1 MEKQQIV
8 LASRDGGTVSGA
20 APAFF
25 VILKQQQGN
34 GKADQGILVAN
45 RDACALASSVST
57 PVKSKVKTCLP
68 ADCVSGGITVTL
80 DNNSMWNEFYHHNT
94 EMVLSKQGRRMFPS
108 CRYWITGLN
117 ASQRYILVMDM
128 SPVDNHRYKWNGRWW
143 EPSGKAEPH
152 VLGRVF
158 IHPES
163 PSTGQYW
170 MHRPVSFYKLKLT
183 NNTFDQEG
191 HIILHSMHRYL
202 PRLHLV
208 PADKATEVIQLNGPD
223 VHTFTFPQT
232 EFFAV
237 TAYQNIQI
245 TQLKI
250 DYNPFAKGF
259 RDDGLNSRPRRD
271 VKHNSTLKLEGG
283 DVFSA
288 AGIRGCP
295 AEADALDV
303 HQRSVDSSFT
313 GQNSSDTDLDKE
325 SFNAERDFLGF
336 LDTDLPSG
344 DMPKLKQ
351 EVSDSVS
358 TPVKSKVKTC
368 FPADCVSGGITVTL
382 DNNNMWNEFYHRN
395 TEMIL
400 THQGRRMFPYCRY
413 WIKGLDASQ
422 KYILVMD
429 MSPVDNHRYKWN
441 GCSWEPSGK
450 AEPHVSNRVFIH
462 PESPSTGQY
471 WMHQPVSFYKLKLT
485 NDTLDQEGHIILHSM
500 HRYLP
505 RLHVVPADKATE
517 VIQLNG
523 PDVHTFTFPQTEFFT
538 VTAYQNIQITQLKID
553 YNPFAKGFRD
563 DGLNSRPRRDVKHN
577 STLKLE
583 GGDVFSAAGIR
594 GCPAEA
600 DALDVHQRSVDSSF
614 TGQNSSDTD
623 LDKESFNAERDFLGF
638 LDTDLPSGDMPKL
651 KQEVSDSPIA
661 SSYESSSR
669 VASPLDPNGHFN
681 VVIKEEPED
690 GYDYES
696 SICTQGIT
704 VKQEDTDEE
713 TDEYSNTDDDDPILQ
728 KHLVRRSDRDGI
740 GGEFRPRKRLLTS
753 PSGVAKA
760 KMLKLESGKMPVV
773 YLEPCAVTKSTVKI
787 SELPQTMLSSSK
799 KDKSPLSATLDSL
812 PVCFENHKG
821 SGSDTATVTEEF
833 IMKKQTSVSKMSQ
846 KYSSIREAQ
855 WALSKS
861 PNFNLRGSVSSHF
874 SAKEIC
880 GRKRPGILKNPMSL
894 KGSVSHQNTLSS
906 VTSKRGRPRKLKI
919 SKAGRPPKGI
929 GRTVITSKNTS
940 LGPGSILPDVKPDLE
955 DVDGVLFVSF
965 ASKEALDIH
974 TVDRVG
980 GEESQNLQAPLL
992 TTNDP
997 DCQARIQVLEKELM
1011 EELKTLRH
1019 KQVIHP
1025 SLQEVG
1031 LKLNSVDPTMS
1042 IDLKYLGVQLP
1053 LSYSNYSLWSYPGT
1067 NPNSPD
1073 TGFPFVSRTGKT
1085 NDFTKIKGWRG
1096 KLHGA
1101 SRNEGGSSEGSLKNR
1116 SAFCSDKLDE
1126 YLENE
1131 GKLMETSM
1139 GFSSSTPTSP
1149 VVYQLPTKST
1159 SYVRTLDSV
1168 LKKQSTIIPSTS
1180 YTFKPVPLSST
1191 SRKTKTQN
1199 RQTSSRVKSSYRPIL
1214 PSPFSARQK
1223 QNSSASG
1230 EKAAKSASN
1239 SSLAN
1244 QADSFMV
1251 PGLDENVLPKQISL
1265 RQAPQQQQA
1274 GRPPGLSKSQVK
1286 LMDLEEC
1293 GLWDGKPR
1301 TYITEERADISLA
1314 TLLTAQ
1320 ASLKNKPIHKIIRRR
1335 APPCSNDFC
1344 RLGCICASLALEKRQ
1359 PTHCRRPDCMFG
1371 CTCLK
1376 RRVVLVKGGS
1386 KHKKILKKAARGS
1399 LVFYGTQEE
1408 QQEDEDV
1415 EEEGDGEEDEQK
1427 QKDKKKRKRVEYT
1440 ICDSEPEQP
1449 IRNCPL
1455 WVKVEG
1461 EIDPEPIYIP
1471 TPSVT
1476 EPVKYAVLPSPE
1488 VLLSSKHRS
1497 SSGVK
1502 PGRVYTPKP
1511 NPVIREEDKDPVYLY
1526 FESMMTCA
1534 RVRAYERKREEKK
1547 QQKDKSD
1554 SQSSSIK
1561 EHEPELQSPE
1571 KATCETD
1578 KDDDKSGEKS
1588 WWSSHSEG
1596 DSSSTSYVHHTTPG
1610 GPTKLIEVIS
1620 DCNWEEDHNK
1630 ILNILSQHINSN
1642 ATQCLKVGSFI
1653 IELASEHKAQ
1663 DENHPPVYSSRV
1675 KISVPSYQDKD
1686 EKPEIPVLETPD
1698 SGVPSCKNPENVK
1711 FLRADTLDK
1720 LQEKLHGGKGLPF
1733 YAGVYPAGKLI
1744 VYKRKPNMSPSGL
1757 IQVYDKRYP
1766 QAKLLLGQ
1774 MGALHPANRLAAY
1787 ITGRMRPTVLDIS
1800 TLSTVISK
1808 VAPSAKAAASGTP
1821 SVQVPTTSTPKTT
1834 SSTSTTSAP
1843 SVTTLKTHVPA
1854 QRQIAVRPSPGGVFT
1869 QFVMNK
1875 AGALQQKV
1883 PGAIARQPLS
1893 GPLKFSIKPTPIMVV
1908 APVVPSRP
1916 SPAQCT
1922 VSSGVTTTAT
1932 TTSVT
1937 VESTS
1942 VVTSAVTSP
1951 NQTRANEPACSPPAT
1966 PGTTAPGTAAP
1977 GVNTCT
1983 TPSSTTPTT
1992 TVSIT
1997 KATGIVAPIAT
2008 TSFPKTV
2015 VTTLSVTCPVVTTST
2030 STVVVTTTATAT
2042 SVVTTPTSSAGSVP
2056 IILSGVNSSPSLNPK
2071 REDAAPQAVS
2081 KTPQKM
2087 SPGAEKR
2094 VGPRLLL
2101 IPVHQTSPA
2110 LRPLN
2115 NTPLAQR
2122 QRMVLQPLRSPGGV
2136 NLFRHPNGQIIQL
2149 VPLHQVRAAG
2159 AQPSVQPVIFRN
2171 PGSVVGIRL
2180 PAPSKPPESPVSPTS
2195 SVSSTSPAT
2204 NSAVQTAVPKLSPTS
2219 NVTTQASS
2227 LLPSVTSFVSQAGT
2241 LTLRISPPAASSVTN
2256 QTASESKITS
2266 SSGGLPASTAN
2277 LIPLQ
2282 SGSFAL
2288 LQLPGQKTVPNSIL
2302 HHFAS
2307 LQMKKDYRKI
2317 CKKEDVGAAQQKE
2330 SGKAS
2335 RSDDMEV
2342 TESEVTVSDRK
2353 QEENGLS
2360 VNQSNKV
2367 EELASGT
2374 IAPGRNSTTLEMVE
2388 KDSKVLESSC
2398 DDSSS
2403 SQHDVSTDV
2412 ISSDHSYI
2420 SEKPNDEEEKGSSE
2434 EKENSVSSAALVEAV
2449 STNSETVC
2457 GSSDQSVV
2465 ALLDNACPQGLENR
2479 ETAQLKSPGKEQIHA
2494 EREEKP
2500 VKDQEGD
2507 AQTQMKEVNKA
2518 SSGQSRSHQE
2528 QDTQLENRKEQRG
2541 TELSQNKQE
2550 CQHDAVQPDKEKE
2563 YKVSTEAESIREK
2576 KGTKSEIS
2584 FAKEQESASGEKH
2597 TINTEEGKASIGWQE
2612 GSNNKQDD
2620 IFDSQEE
2627 MKTGDE
2633 IVTHVN
2639 SSWSKISS
2647 IVPALESKSEV
2658 DNKADTSEKSDF
2670 LTPEQRAQEPRHHMP
2685 TVDITAD
2692 DMEEEEEEDDD
2703 DEDEEDEKTDDSADE
2718 MLDGASDF
2726 PSEEEVDVE
2735 KVDACEYSEDDEQ
2748 VDIETVEELSE
2759 KINIARLK
2767 ATAANIRPSKQKYH
2781 ARNSSDEKLS
2791 EKPTKKPQFWSR
2803 RLKTEA
2809 EAFAHYRQT
2818 HTANERRRRNEI
2830 RDLFE
2835 KLKRTLGLHNLPK
2848 VSKCYILKQA
2858 YEEIQG
2864 LTDQADKLIG
2874 QKNLLTRR
2882 QDVLIRK
2889 VSTLSGKTEEVVLKK
2904 LEYICAKQKAIE
2916 AQKKKKQTEPE
2927 QSVVTS
2933 TANTQKDGSSARS
2946 REVPAPPRELVQMPM
2961 TNRRGKPL
2969 ILARKGGRATED
2981 TSSSLTLT
2989 AASLVMTP
2997 QGQVLTLK
3005 SPLVP
3010 GPVATVPSTLLQAEL
3025 KPRPVNTTV
3034 TAQPGV
3040 ASVMIQL
3047 PGSTVPV
3054 QVQGIL
3060 TNSTIPITLSTVAGN
3075 PGPSTVISAL
3085 QPCSESEDSFMM
3097 PKIVNV
3103 TSLATEGS
3111 MDSNPKR
3118 NKNSN
3123 KTTAAGTQASEKSL
3137 VVAPLESRKS
3147 DSILSE
3153 EKAKPCPG
3161 DSRGDGRNTT
3171 GPTKVFFENKDGFP
3185 QPRNISCTKEPPESL
3200 SKKLCI
3206 GEFVGS
3212 QARRK
3217 DGDPG
3222 GERLKSKELPFRK
3235 LQIKDSRIEMELR
3248 KVASAMEE
3256 ADLDASELLS
3266 SIEES
3271 DDTDETLT
3279 SLLNEIAFLN
3289 QQLNDDAS
3297 PMSELPSAL
3306 NSDFSQEDADARRG
3320 TASDLSSADGS
3331 SFQFGHLGSSFKI
3344 PLKYLS
3350 EVTEGSGSISPLL
3363 LHLEDDDLP
3372 DGDKNSAEPSS
3383 EADVLKIVI
3392 GAETKDPL
3400 PNLPVT
3406 SGGNGKTVTT
3416 SAETTNVSPP
3426 VLQMKTNPEASN
3438 ADTLWRPMPKLAP
3451 LGLKVASLPADS
3463 EGQGNKVMPL
3473 LAPIVA
3479 KLAPSG
3485 VKTSSPATGQEGQ
3498 DNKVMPM
3505 LAPIVTKLST
3515 TGTLPSNAAGK

>member
-8 LASRDGGTVSGA
+8 LGSRDGGTVSGA

-57 PVKSKVKTCLP
+57 PIKSKVKTCLP

-80 DNNSMWNEFYHHNT
+80 DNNSMWNEFYHRNT
-94 EMVLSKQGRRMFPS
+94 EMILTKQGRRMFPY
-108 CRYWITGLN
+108 CRYWITGLDV
-117 ASQRYILVMDM
+117 SQKYILVMDI

-170 MHRPVSFYKLKLT
+170 MHQPVSFYKLKLT
-183 NNTFDQEG
+183 NNTLDQEG

-259 RDDGLNSRPRRD
+259 RDDGLNSRPQRD
-271 VKHNSTLKLEGG
+271 VKQNSNLEFEGG
-283 DVFSA
+283 DVFTA
-288 AGIRGCP
+288 ASIRGRP
-295 AEADALDV
+295 AEVDALDL
-303 HQRSVDSSFT
+303 HQRSLDSSFI
-313 GQNSSDTDLDKE
+313 GQNPSDLDLEKV

-336 LDTDLPSG
+336 LDTDLSSG

-351 EVSDSVS
+351 EVS
-358 TPVKSKVKTC
+358 
-368 FPADCVSGGITVTL
+368 
-382 DNNNMWNEFYHRN
+382 E
-395 TEMIL
+395 
-400 THQGRRMFPYCRY
+400 
-413 WIKGLDASQ
+413 
-422 KYILVMD
+422 
-429 MSPVDNHRYKWN
+429 
-441 GCSWEPSGK
+441 
-450 AEPHVSNRVFIH
+450 
-462 PESPSTGQY
+462 
-471 WMHQPVSFYKLKLT
+471 
-485 NDTLDQEGHIILHSM
+485 
-500 HRYLP
+500 
-505 RLHVVPADKATE
+505 
-517 VIQLNG
+517 
-523 PDVHTFTFPQTEFFT
+523 
-538 VTAYQNIQITQLKID
+538 
-553 YNPFAKGFRD
+553 
-563 DGLNSRPRRDVKHN
+563 
-577 STLKLE
+577 
-583 GGDVFSAAGIR
+583 
-594 GCPAEA
+594 
-600 DALDVHQRSVDSSF
+600 
-614 TGQNSSDTD
+614 
-623 LDKESFNAERDFLGF
+623 
-638 LDTDLPSGDMPKL
+638 
-651 KQEVSDSPIA
+651 SPIA

-681 VVIKEEPED
+681 VVIKEEPVD
-690 GYDYES
+690 DYDYES
-696 SICTQGIT
+696 SICTQGVS

-728 KHLVRRSDRDGI
+728 KHLMRRSETDGI
-740 GGEFRPRKRLLTS
+740 DGEFRSRKRVLTS

-760 KMLKLESGKMPVV
+760 KMLKLDSGKMPVV

-787 SELPQTMLSSSK
+787 SELPQTMLSSCK
-799 KDKSPLSATLDSL
+799 KDKSPLSTILDSL

-821 SGSDTATVTEEF
+821 SCSGTATVAEELV
-833 IMKKQTSVSKMSQ
+833 MKKQSPGSKMSQ

-861 PNFNLRGSVSSHF
+861 PNFNLRGSVSCHF
-874 SAKEIC
+874 SAREIC

-894 KGSVSHQNTLSS
+894 KGSGSNQNTLSS
-906 VTSKRGRPRKLKI
+906 VTTKRGRPRKLKI

-929 GRTVITSKNTS
+929 GKTVITSKNTS

-974 TVDRVG
+974 TVDRAG
-980 GEESQNLQAPLL
+980 GEESQNLQTPLL

-1191 SRKTKTQN
+1191 SRKTRNQN
-1199 RQTSSRVKSSYRPIL
+1199 RQTSTNSRVKSSYKPIL
-1214 PSPFSARQK
+1214 PSPFSGKQK

-1230 EKAAKSASN
+1230 EKASKSVSN
-1239 SSLAN
+1239 SSVTN

-1251 PGLDENVLPKQISL
+1251 PALDENILPKQINL
-1265 RQAPQQQQA
+1265 RQAPQQHQA
-1274 GRPPGLSKSQVK
+1274 ARPPGLSKSQVK
-1286 LMDLEEC
+1286 LMDLEDC
-1293 GLWDGKPR
+1293 ALWDGKPR

-1335 APPCSNDFC
+1335 APPCNNDFC

-1376 RRVVLVKGGS
+1376 RRVLLVKGGS
-1386 KHKKILKKAARGS
+1386 KHKKIMKKAVRGN

-1408 QQEDEDV
+1408 QQEDEDM
-1415 EEEGDGEEDEQK
+1415 EEEGDGEEDELK

-1471 TPSVT
+1471 TPSVI
-1476 EPVKYAVLPSPE
+1476 EPVKSTVQPNHE
-1488 VLLSSKHRS
+1488 VVLSSKHRS
-1497 SSGVK
+1497 SSGMK
-1502 PGRVYTPKP
+1502 QGRVYTPKP

-1534 RVRAYERKREEKK
+1534 RVRVYERRKEEKK

-1571 KATCETD
+1571 KATCEIDRDTE
-1578 KDDDKSGEKS
+1578 KSG
-1588 WWSSHSEG
+1588 
-1596 DSSSTSYVHHTTPG
+1596 
-1610 GPTKLIEVIS
+1610 
-1620 DCNWEEDHNK
+1620 
-1630 ILNILSQHINSN
+1630 
-1642 ATQCLKVGSFI
+1642 
-1653 IELASEHKAQ
+1653 
-1663 DENHPPVYSSRV
+1663 
-1675 KISVPSYQDKD
+1675 
-1686 EKPEIPVLETPD
+1686 
-1698 SGVPSCKNPENVK
+1698 
-1711 FLRADTLDK
+1711 
-1720 LQEKLHGGKGLPF
+1720 
-1733 YAGVYPAGKLI
+1733 
-1744 VYKRKPNMSPSGL
+1744 
-1757 IQVYDKRYP
+1757 
-1766 QAKLLLGQ
+1766 
-1774 MGALHPANRLAAY
+1774 AA
-1787 ITGRMRPTVLDIS
+1787 
-1800 TLSTVISK
+1800 
-1808 VAPSAKAAASGTP
+1808 
-1821 SVQVPTTSTPKTT
+1821 
-1834 SSTSTTSAP
+1834 
-1843 SVTTLKTHVPA
+1843 
-1854 QRQIAVRPSPGGVFT
+1854 RPSPGGVFT

-1875 AGALQQKV
+1875 AGALQQKI
-1883 PGAIARQPLS
+1883 PGASTRQPLS
-1893 GPLKFSIKPTPIMVV
+1893 GPQKFSIKPTPVMVV

-1922 VSSGVTTTAT
+1922 VSPAVTTAT
-1932 TTSVT
+1932 TTSAVT

-1942 VVTSAVTSP
+1942 VTASTVTTP
-1951 NQTRANEPACSPPAT
+1951 TQTRATEPACSPPAIT
-1966 PGTTAPGTAAP
+1966 VTAAP
-1977 GVNTCT
+1977 ATPGINTCT
-1983 TPSSTTPTT
+1983 TPSSTTPIA
-1992 TVSIT
+1992 TVNIT
-1997 KATGIVAPIAT
+1997 KATGIVAPVAT

-2015 VTTLSVTCPVVTTST
+2015 VTPPTVTCPLVTTST
-2030 STVVVTTTATAT
+2030 STVVLTTTATAT

-2056 IILSGVNSSPSLNPK
+2056 VILSGVNSSPSLNPK
-2071 REDAAPQAVS
+2071 RDATPQAIS

-2087 SPGAEKR
+2087 SPGTDKH

-2101 IPVHQTSPA
+2101 IPVHQTSPTV
-2110 LRPLN
+2110 RPLN
-2115 NTPLAQR
+2115 NTQLAQR
-2122 QRMVLQPLRSPGGV
+2122 QRMILQPLRSPGGV

-2149 VPLHQVRAAG
+2149 VPLHQFRAAG
-2159 AQPSVQPVIFRN
+2159 AQPSVQPVMLHN

-2195 SVSSTSPAT
+2195 VCSTSPAT
-2204 NSAVQTAVPKLSPTS
+2204 NSGVQTAVPKLSPTS
-2219 NVTTQASS
+2219 NLATQASS

-2256 QTASESKITS
+2256 QTASESKITC
-2266 SSGGLPASTAN
+2266 SSGGLPATTAN

-2317 CKKEDVGAAQQKE
+2317 CKKEDSGAAQQKE
-2330 SGKAS
+2330 NGSAS
-2335 RSDDMEV
+2335 RSDDIEV
-2342 TESEVTVSDRK
+2342 IESEVTVSDGK
-2353 QEENGLS
+2353 QEENELS
-2360 VNQSNKV
+2360 LNQSNDV
-2367 EELASGT
+2367 EESASGT
-2374 IAPGRNSTTLEMVE
+2374 VAPDRNSATLEMVE

-2398 DDSSS
+2398 DDSCS
-2403 SQHDVSTDV
+2403 SQHDVSADV

-2420 SEKPNDEEEKGSSE
+2420 SEKPNDEEEKGASE
-2434 EKENSVSSAALVEAV
+2434 AKEDSVSSEAVAEAV

-2457 GSSDQSVV
+2457 RSSDQS
-2465 ALLDNACPQGLENR
+2465 AIAPLGNTCLENQ
-2479 ETAQLKSPGKEQIHA
+2479 EIAQLKNHGKEQIRA
-2494 EREEKP
+2494 EKKEKP
-2500 VKDQEGD
+2500 VKEQEGD
-2507 AQTQMKEVNKA
+2507 ARTQMEEDNKA
-2518 SSGQSRSHQE
+2518 SSGRSQSQQE
-2528 QDTQLENRKEQRG
+2528 QDRQLENKKEQRG

-2550 CQHDAVQPDKEKE
+2550 CQGDAVQPDTERKG
-2563 YKVSTEAESIREK
+2563 STEAEGKREK
-2576 KGTKSEIS
+2576 KENKSEIS
-2584 FAKEQESASGEKH
+2584 SVKEQGNTSGEEH
-2597 TINTEEGKASIGWQE
+2597 TVNTKEGKGNTARQE
-2612 GSNNKQDD
+2612 GSNNKEQDA
-2620 IFDSQEE
+2620 FDCQEE
-2627 MKTGDE
+2627 MKRGHD

-2647 IVPALESKSEV
+2647 IVPTLENKSEAN
-2658 DNKADTSEKSDF
+2658 NKAASSEKSDF
-2670 LTPEQRAQEPRHHMP
+2670 LTPEQKSQEAGHHKKGYMP
-2685 TVDITAD
+2685 TIDITSD
-2692 DMEEEEEEDDD
+2692 DMEEEEEEDDE
-2703 DEDEEDEKTDDSADE
+2703 EDEEDEKTDDSADE

-2791 EKPTKKPQFWSR
+2791 EKPTKRKHRFWNR
-2803 RLKTEA
+2803 KLKTEA

-2818 HTANERRRRNEI
+2818 HTANERRRRNEM

-2835 KLKRTLGLHNLPK
+2835 KLKRALGLHNLPK

-2874 QKNLLTRR
+2874 QKNLLTRK
-2882 QDVLIRK
+2882 QDGLIRK

-2904 LEYICAKQKAIE
+2904 LEYIYAKQKAVE
-2916 AQKKKKQTEPE
+2916 AQKKKKQAEPE
-2927 QSVVTS
+2927 ETVVTS
-2933 TANTQKDGSSARS
+2933 TASTQQEGSSAPS
-2946 REVPAPPRELVQMPM
+2946 RELAQMAM

-2969 ILARKGGRATED
+2969 ILARKGVRATED

-3005 SPLVP
+3005 SPLVR
-3010 GPVATVPSTLLQAEL
+3010 GQVAAVPSTLLQAEL
-3025 KPRPVNTTV
+3025 KPQAVNTAM
-3034 TAQPGV
+3034 TAQPGI

-3054 QVQGIL
+3054 QVKGIL

-3075 PGPSTVISAL
+3075 PVPSTVVSATE
-3085 QPCSESEDSFMM
+3085 PHSESEDSFMM

-3103 TSLATEGS
+3103 TSLAAEGS
-3111 MDSNPKR
+3111 MSLNLNR
-3118 NKNSN
+3118 SKNSSI
-3123 KTTAAGTQASEKSL
+3123 TTAASTQASEKSL

-3161 DSRGDGRNTT
+3161 DSGGDGRNTT
-3171 GPTKVFFENKDGFP
+3171 GPKKVFFENKDGFP
-3185 QPRNISCTKEPPESL
+3185 QLQNVSCTKEPPESF

-3206 GEFVGS
+3206 GEFAGS

-3222 GERLKSKELPFRK
+3222 GERLRSKEFPFRK

-3256 ADLDASELLS
+3256 AELDASELLS

-3297 PMSELPSAL
+3297 AMSELPSAL
-3306 NSDFSQEDADARRG
+3306 NSDFSREDAKAHRG
-3320 TASDLSSADGS
+3320 TASDLTAADGS
-3331 SFQFGHLGSSFKI
+3331 SFQFGHLGGGFKD
-3344 PLKYLS
+3344 LS
-3350 EVTEGSGSISPLL
+3350 EVPEGGGSMSPLL
-3363 LHLEDDDLP
+3363 LHLEDDDLT
-3372 DGDKNSAEPSS
+3372 DGDKNSGEPSS

-3392 GAETKDPL
+3392 GAEMKDPL
-3400 PNLPVT
+3400 PNLSVT

-3416 SAETTNVSPP
+3416 LAETTNVTPP

-3451 LGLKVASLPADS
+3451 LGLKVASLPVDS
-3463 EGQGNKVMPL
+3463 EGQSNKVMPL
-3473 LAPIVA
+3473 LAPVVA

-3485 VKTSSPATGQEGQ
+3485 VKTSLPVTVQEGQ
-3498 DNKVMPM
+3498 DNKVMPT
-3505 LAPIVTKLST
+3505 LAPVVTKLNT
-3515 TGTLPSNAAGK
+3515 TGTLPSNSAGK

>member
-8 LASRDGGTVSGA
+8 LGNRDGGTVSGA

-68 ADCVSGGITVTL
+68 ADCISGGITVTL
-80 DNNSMWNEFYHHNT
+80 DNNSMWNEFYHRNT
-94 EMVLSKQGRRMFPS
+94 EMVLTKQGRRMFPY
-108 CRYWITGLN
+108 CRYWITGLD
-117 ASQRYILVMDM
+117 ASQKYILVMDI

-170 MHRPVSFYKLKLT
+170 MHQPVSFYKLKLT
-183 NNTFDQEG
+183 NNTLDQEG

-259 RDDGLNSRPRRD
+259 RDDGLNSRPQRD
-271 VKHNSTLKLEGG
+271 VKQKSNLELEGG
-283 DVFSA
+283 SVSSSPSH
-288 AGIRGCP
+288 RGRP
-295 AEADALDV
+295 AEVDALNL
-303 HQRSVDSSFT
+303 HPRSLDSSFIV
-313 GQNSSDTDLDKE
+313 QNPSDIDLEKE

-336 LDTDLPSG
+336 LDTDLSSG
-344 DMPKLKQ
+344 DLPKLKQ
-351 EVSDSVS
+351 EVS
-358 TPVKSKVKTC
+358 
-368 FPADCVSGGITVTL
+368 
-382 DNNNMWNEFYHRN
+382 E
-395 TEMIL
+395 
-400 THQGRRMFPYCRY
+400 
-413 WIKGLDASQ
+413 
-422 KYILVMD
+422 
-429 MSPVDNHRYKWN
+429 
-441 GCSWEPSGK
+441 
-450 AEPHVSNRVFIH
+450 
-462 PESPSTGQY
+462 
-471 WMHQPVSFYKLKLT
+471 
-485 NDTLDQEGHIILHSM
+485 
-500 HRYLP
+500 
-505 RLHVVPADKATE
+505 
-517 VIQLNG
+517 
-523 PDVHTFTFPQTEFFT
+523 
-538 VTAYQNIQITQLKID
+538 
-553 YNPFAKGFRD
+553 
-563 DGLNSRPRRDVKHN
+563 
-577 STLKLE
+577 
-583 GGDVFSAAGIR
+583 
-594 GCPAEA
+594 
-600 DALDVHQRSVDSSF
+600 
-614 TGQNSSDTD
+614 
-623 LDKESFNAERDFLGF
+623 
-638 LDTDLPSGDMPKL
+638 
-651 KQEVSDSPIA
+651 SPIA

-669 VASPLDPNGHFN
+669 VASPLDPSGHFN
-681 VVIKEEPED
+681 VVIKEEPVD
-690 GYDYES
+690 DYDYES
-696 SICTQGIT
+696 SICTQGIS

-713 TDEYSNTDDDDPILQ
+713 TDEYSNTDEDDPIVE
-728 KHLVRRSDRDGI
+728 KHLRKHGDMDRKD
-740 GGEFRPRKRLLTS
+740 GEFRPRKRVLTS
-753 PSGVAKA
+753 PSGVARA
-760 KMLKLESGKMPVV
+760 KMLKLDSGKMPVV

-787 SELPQTMLSSSK
+787 SELPQTMLTACK
-799 KDKSPLSATLDSL
+799 KEKSPLSAILDSL

-821 SGSDTATVTEEF
+821 SCLSTAIVTEELA
-833 IMKKQTSVSKMSQ
+833 MRKQSPGSKVSQ
-846 KYSSIREAQ
+846 KYCSIREAQ
-855 WALSKS
+855 WALSES
-861 PNFNLRGSVSSHF
+861 PNFSLRGSVSCHF
-874 SAKEIC
+874 SAKEVC
-880 GRKRPGILKNPMSL
+880 GRRKSGLLKNPLSQ
-894 KGSVSHQNTLSS
+894 KGPGTSQNAISS
-906 VTSKRGRPRKLKI
+906 GPNKRGRPRKLKI
-919 SKAGRPPKGI
+919 SKAGRPPKSI
-929 GRTVITSKNTS
+929 GKAVITSKNTS

-992 TTNDP
+992 ATNDP

-1053 LSYSNYSLWSYPGT
+1053 LSYSNYSLWNYLGT

-1139 GFSSSTPTSP
+1139 GFSPSTPTSP

-1180 YTFKPVPLSST
+1180 YTFKPVSVSST

-1199 RQTSSRVKSSYRPIL
+1199 RQTSSNRVKSSYKPIL
-1214 PSPFSARQK
+1214 PSPFSVKQK
-1223 QNSSASG
+1223 HSFSASG
-1230 EKAAKSASN
+1230 EKAAKSLSS
-1239 SSLAN
+1239 SSLTN
-1244 QADSFMV
+1244 QGDNFMV
-1251 PGLDENVLPKQISL
+1251 PALDENILPKQISL
-1265 RQAPQQQQA
+1265 RHAPQQQQA
-1274 GRPPGLSKSQVK
+1274 ARPPGLSKSQVK
-1286 LMDLEEC
+1286 LMDLEDC
-1293 GLWDGKPR
+1293 ALWDGKPR

-1335 APPCSNDFC
+1335 APPCNNDFC

-1376 RRVVLVKGGS
+1376 RKVLLVKGGS
-1386 KHKKILKKAARGS
+1386 KHKKILKKAVRGN

-1415 EEEGDGEEDEQK
+1415 EEEGNGEEDEQK
-1427 QKDKKKRKRVEYT
+1427 QKDKRKRKRVEYT

-1471 TPSVT
+1471 TPSVI
-1476 EPVKYAVLPSPE
+1476 EPVKPVVLPSPE
-1488 VLLSSKHRS
+1488 VSLSSKHRS
-1497 SSGVK
+1497 SSGMK

-1534 RVRAYERKREEKK
+1534 RVRAYEHRREEKK
-1547 QQKDKSD
+1547 QQKDQCNLKSC
-1554 SQSSSIK
+1554 SIK
-1561 EHEPELQSPE
+1561 EQESDLQPPE
-1571 KATCETD
+1571 KATCEMD
-1578 KDDDKSGEKS
+1578 KDTDKSGEKS
-1588 WWSSHSEG
+1588 WWSSRSEG

-1610 GPTKLIEVIS
+1610 GPTKLIEIIS
-1620 DCNWEEDHNK
+1620 DCNWEEDRNK
-1630 ILNILSQHINSN
+1630 ILTILSQHINSN
-1642 ATQCLKVGSFI
+1642 MPQSLKVGSFI
-1653 IELASEHKAQ
+1653 IELASEHKAW
-1663 DENHPPVYSSRV
+1663 DEKNPPVYSSRV
-1675 KISVPSYQDKD
+1675 KISVPSCQDKD

-1698 SGVPSCKNPENVK
+1698 SGVPSRKTPENLK

-1720 LQEKLHGGKGLPF
+1720 LREKLHGGKGLPF
-1733 YAGVYPAGKLI
+1733 YTGLCPAGKL
-1744 VYKRKPNMSPSGL
+1744 VAYKRKANMSPSGL
-1757 IQVYDKRYP
+1757 IQVNGKSYP

-1787 ITGRMRPTVLDIS
+1787 ITGRLRPTVLDIS

-1808 VAPSAKAAASGTP
+1808 VASNAKAAASGTP

-1834 SSTSTTSAP
+1834 SSTSTTSTP
-1843 SVTTLKTHVPA
+1843 TVTTLKAHVPA
-1854 QRQIAVRPSPGGVFT
+1854 QRQIAARPSPGGVFT

-1875 AGALQQKV
+1875 AGALQQKI
-1883 PGAIARQPLS
+1883 PGVSTPQPLS
-1893 GPLKFSIKPTPIMVV
+1893 GPQKFSIRPTPIMVV
-1908 APVVPSRP
+1908 TPVVPSRP
-1916 SPAQCT
+1916 SSVHCT
-1922 VSSGVTTTAT
+1922 VSPGVTTAT
-1932 TTSVT
+1932 TTSPVT
-1937 VESTS
+1937 VESTGVAVS
-1942 VVTSAVTSP
+1942 TVTTAS
-1951 NQTRANEPACSPPAT
+1951 QTKASEPACSPPGITVTGAPAT
-1966 PGTTAPGTAAP
+1966 PGI
-1977 GVNTCT
+1977 NTCT
-1983 TPSSTTPTT
+1983 APSPTTPTA
-1992 TVSIT
+1992 TVNIT
-1997 KATGIVAPIAT
+1997 KATGIATPVATI
-2008 TSFPKTV
+2008 SFPKTV
-2015 VTTLSVTCPVVTTST
+2015 VTTSTVTRPVPTTST
-2030 STVVVTTTATAT
+2030 STVVLTTTATAT
-2042 SVVTTPTSSAGSVP
+2042 SVVTTPTSSVGSVP
-2056 IILSGVNSSPSLNPK
+2056 IILSGVNSSPTLNPK
-2071 REDAAPQAVS
+2071 PEDAVPQATS

-2094 VGPRLLL
+2094 IGPRLLL

-2115 NTPLAQR
+2115 NMQLPQR

-2149 VPLHQVRAAG
+2149 VPLHQFRATG
-2159 AQPSVQPVIFRN
+2159 AQPNVQPVMFRN

-2180 PAPSKPPESPVSPTS
+2180 PAPSKPPESPLSPTS
-2195 SVSSTSPAT
+2195 SVSSTSAT
-2204 NSAVQTAVPKLSPTS
+2204 NSATQTAGPKLSS
-2219 NVTTQASS
+2219 AANLATQASS
-2227 LLPSVTSFVSQAGT
+2227 VLPSVPSFVSQAGT
-2241 LTLRISPPAASSVTN
+2241 LTLRISPPAASSMAN
-2256 QTASESKITS
+2256 QTGSESKITC
-2266 SSGGLPASTAN
+2266 SSGGQPTTTAS

-2307 LQMKKDYRKI
+2307 LQMKKDSKNVFQ
-2317 CKKEDVGAAQQKE
+2317 KDDSGATQQKE
-2330 SGKAS
+2330 NGKAS
-2335 RSDDMEV
+2335 RSEEV
-2342 TESEVTVSDRK
+2342 EVVESEVTVSDSK
-2353 QEENGLS
+2353 PEENEES
-2360 VNQSNKV
+2360 ANQSHNV
-2367 EELASGT
+2367 EESASGT
-2374 IAPGRNSTTLEMVE
+2374 ITPDRNSTSLETAE
-2388 KDSKVLESSC
+2388 KDSRVLEGYSDDVSSL
-2398 DDSSS
+2398 
-2403 SQHDVSTDV
+2403 QHDVSADV
-2412 ISSDHSYI
+2412 VSSDHSYI
-2420 SEKPNDEEEKGSSE
+2420 SEKPNDEQNSVVTE
-2434 EKENSVSSAALVEAV
+2434 EKEDSVHSEAVVEAL
-2449 STNSETVC
+2449 SASSETIC
-2457 GSSDQSVV
+2457 GSSDQPLAAPVDSEH
-2465 ALLDNACPQGLENR
+2465 PQSLENQ
-2479 ETAQLKSPGKEQIHA
+2479 ETAQLKTRGKEQIRAEHTEKRGK
-2494 EREEKP
+2494 ERERNVQAPIK
-2500 VKDQEGD
+2500 EGHK
-2507 AQTQMKEVNKA
+2507 ANSVQTQ
-2518 SSGQSRSHQE
+2518 GQRE
-2528 QDTQLENRKEQRG
+2528 QDAHLENKEKDQRG
-2541 TELSQNKQE
+2541 TGLPQNKREHQDGVSMHLE
-2550 CQHDAVQPDKEKE
+2550 LERKE
-2563 YKVSTEAESIREK
+2563 YKDSTEAESIGEK
-2576 KGTKSEIS
+2576 KGRKSDIS
-2584 FAKEQESASGEKH
+2584 SAKEQDNALGEKQTEH
-2597 TINTEEGKASIGWQE
+2597 TEEGKTNVATQETSNASSQE
-2612 GSNNKQDD
+2612 QGAVDC
-2620 IFDSQEE
+2620 QEE
-2627 MKTGDE
+2627 MKAVKDVV
-2633 IVTHVN
+2633 IHAN

-2647 IVPALESKSEV
+2647 IAPALENKS
-2658 DNKADTSEKSDF
+2658 DTGNKADASDKGDF
-2670 LTPEQRAQEPRHHMP
+2670 LMPEQRAQEPKHHKKGYMP
-2685 TVDITAD
+2685 TIDITVD

-2703 DEDEEDEKTDDSADE
+2703 DDEEDEKTDDSADE

-2791 EKPTKKPQFWSR
+2791 EKPTKQKPQFWNR
-2803 RLKTEA
+2803 KQKTEA

-2818 HTANERRRRNEI
+2818 HTANERRRRNEM

-2835 KLKRTLGLHNLPK
+2835 KLKRALGLHNLPK

-2874 QKNLLTRR
+2874 QKNLLTRK

-2904 LEYICAKQKAIE
+2904 LEYIYAKQKAVE
-2916 AQKKKKQTEPE
+2916 AQKKKKQAEPE
-2927 QSVVTS
+2927 ESVVTS
-2933 TANTQKDGSSARS
+2933 TASMQQEGSSA
-2946 REVPAPPRELVQMPM
+2946 PCRELGQMAVM
-2961 TNRRGKPL
+2961 NRRGKPL
-2969 ILARKGGRATED
+2969 ILARKGGHATED

-3010 GPVATVPSTLLQAEL
+3010 GQVAAVPSTLLQAEL
-3025 KPRPVNTTV
+3025 KPRAATT
-3034 TAQPGV
+3034 TMTTQPE
-3040 ASVMIQL
+3040 I
-3047 PGSTVPV
+3047 
-3054 QVQGIL
+3054 
-3060 TNSTIPITLSTVAGN
+3060 
-3075 PGPSTVISAL
+3075 
-3085 QPCSESEDSFMM
+3085 EDSFMM

-3103 TSLATEGS
+3103 TSLAAEGS
-3111 MDSNPKR
+3111 MSLNLNRNRGSNVMA
-3118 NKNSN
+3118 
-3123 KTTAAGTQASEKSL
+3123 TAGTQVSEKSL
-3137 VVAPLESRKS
+3137 AVAPPESRKS

-3153 EKAKPCPG
+3153 EKAKPCPANSG
-3161 DSRGDGRNTT
+3161 GDGRSTT

-3185 QPRNISCTKEPPESL
+3185 QLRNVSCTKEPPDSF

-3217 DGDPG
+3217 DSDPG
-3222 GERLKSKELPFRK
+3222 GERLKTKELPFRK

-3256 ADLDASELLS
+3256 AELDAGELLS

-3297 PMSELPSAL
+3297 GMSELPSTL
-3306 NSDFSQEDADARRG
+3306 NSDFSHGDSEARRG
-3320 TASDLSSADGS
+3320 TASDLTAADGS
-3331 SFQFGHLGSSFKI
+3331 SFQFGHLGGSFKD
-3344 PLKYLS
+3344 LS
-3350 EVTEGSGSISPLL
+3350 EVPEGGGSISPLL
-3363 LHLEDDDLP
+3363 LHLEDDDLT
-3372 DGDKNSAEPSS
+3372 DGEKNSGEPSS

-3392 GAETKDPL
+3392 GAEMKDPL
-3400 PNLPVT
+3400 PNLSVT
-3406 SGGNGKTVTT
+3406 SGGSGKTVT
-3416 SAETTNVSPP
+3416 SLVETTSVTPP

-3451 LGLKVASLPADS
+3451 LGLKVASLPVDS
-3463 EGQGNKVMPL
+3463 EGQSTKVMPL
-3473 LAPIVA
+3473 LAPVVA
-3479 KLAPSG
+3479 KLAPTG
-3485 VKTSSPATGQEGQ
+3485 VKTSLSATAQEGQ
-3498 DNKVMPM
+3498 DNKVMPT
-3505 LAPIVTKLST
+3505 LAPVVTKLNN
-3515 TGTLPSNAAGK
+3515 TGTLPSNSAGK

>member
-1 MEKQQIV
+1 MEKQQLV
-8 LASRDGGTVSGA
+8 LGSQDSGTVSGA

-57 PVKSKVKTCLP
+57 PVKPKVKTCLP

-80 DNNSMWNEFYHHNT
+80 DNNSMWNEFYHCNT
-94 EMVLSKQGRRMFPS
+94 EMILTKQGRRMFPY
-108 CRYWITGLN
+108 CRYWITGLDI
-117 ASQRYILVMDM
+117 SQKYILVMDI

-170 MHRPVSFYKLKLT
+170 MHQPVSFYKLKLT
-183 NNTFDQEG
+183 NNTLDQEG

-259 RDDGLNSRPRRD
+259 RDDGLNSRPQRD
-271 VKHNSTLKLEGG
+271 MKSNSSLDLEGG
-283 DVFSA
+283 DAFSA
-288 AGIRGCP
+288 AGIRGRHS
-295 AEADALDV
+295 EVDALDL
-303 HQRSVDSSFT
+303 HQRNLDPSFT
-313 GQNSSDTDLDKE
+313 GQNSSDTDMDKDT
-325 SFNAERDFLGF
+325 FHAERDFLGF
-336 LDTDLPSG
+336 LDTDLSSG

-351 EVSDSVS
+351 EVS
-358 TPVKSKVKTC
+358 
-368 FPADCVSGGITVTL
+368 
-382 DNNNMWNEFYHRN
+382 E
-395 TEMIL
+395 
-400 THQGRRMFPYCRY
+400 
-413 WIKGLDASQ
+413 
-422 KYILVMD
+422 
-429 MSPVDNHRYKWN
+429 SPV
-441 GCSWEPSGK
+441 
-450 AEPHVSNRVFIH
+450 
-462 PESPSTGQY
+462 
-471 WMHQPVSFYKLKLT
+471 
-485 NDTLDQEGHIILHSM
+485 
-500 HRYLP
+500 
-505 RLHVVPADKATE
+505 
-517 VIQLNG
+517 
-523 PDVHTFTFPQTEFFT
+523 
-538 VTAYQNIQITQLKID
+538 
-553 YNPFAKGFRD
+553 
-563 DGLNSRPRRDVKHN
+563 
-577 STLKLE
+577 
-583 GGDVFSAAGIR
+583 
-594 GCPAEA
+594 
-600 DALDVHQRSVDSSF
+600 
-614 TGQNSSDTD
+614 
-623 LDKESFNAERDFLGF
+623 
-638 LDTDLPSGDMPKL
+638 
-651 KQEVSDSPIA
+651 A
-661 SSYESSSR
+661 SSYKSSSR
-669 VASPLDPNGHFN
+669 VASPLDPNGLFS
-681 VVIKEEPED
+681 VVIKEEPID
-690 GYDYES
+690 DYDYKS
-696 SICTQGIT
+696 DICTQGVS

-728 KHLVRRSDRDGI
+728 KHLMRRGETDGSD
-740 GGEFRPRKRLLTS
+740 GEFRSRKRVLNS

-760 KMLKLESGKMPVV
+760 KMLKLDSGKMPVV

-787 SELPQTMLSSSK
+787 SELPQTMLSSCK
-799 KDKSPLSATLDSL
+799 KDKSPFSAMLDPL

-821 SGSDTATVTEEF
+821 SCSGTDTVTEELV
-833 IMKKQTSVSKMSQ
+833 MKKQSSGNKVSQ
-846 KYSSIREAQ
+846 KYSSVREAQ

-861 PNFNLRGSVSSHF
+861 PNFNLRGSASCQF

-880 GRKRPGILKNPMSL
+880 GRKRSGILKNPMSL
-894 KGSVSHQNTLSS
+894 RGSGSTQNTLSS
-906 VTSKRGRPRKLKI
+906 VTTKRGRPRKLRI

-929 GRTVITSKNTS
+929 GKGVITSKNAS
-940 LGPGSILPDVKPDLE
+940 LGPGNILPDVKPDLE

-974 TVDRVG
+974 TVDKAGG
-980 GEESQNLQAPLL
+980 GEESRNLQAPLL
-992 TTNDP
+992 TTSDP

-1031 LKLNSVDPTMS
+1031 LKLNSVDPTVS

-1053 LSYSNYSLWSYPGT
+1053 LSYSNYSLWSYAGA
-1067 NPNSPD
+1067 NPSSPD

-1139 GFSSSTPTSP
+1139 GFSSSAPASP

-1168 LKKQSTIIPSTS
+1168 LKKQSTTIPSTS
-1180 YTFKPVPLSST
+1180 YMFKPVPLSST
-1191 SRKTKTQN
+1191 SRKTKSQN
-1199 RQTSSRVKSSYRPIL
+1199 RQTSTNKVKSSYKPIL
-1214 PSPFSARQK
+1214 PSPFTAKQK
-1223 QNSSASG
+1223 QNISAFG

-1239 SSLAN
+1239 ISVTN
-1244 QADSFMV
+1244 QAGGFMMSPV
-1251 PGLDENVLPKQISL
+1251 DESTLPKQISL

-1274 GRPPGLSKSQVK
+1274 ARPPGLSKSQVK
-1286 LMDLEEC
+1286 LMDLEDC
-1293 GLWDGKPR
+1293 ALWDGKPR
-1301 TYITEERADISLA
+1301 TYITEERAEISLA

-1320 ASLKNKPIHKIIRRR
+1320 ASLKSKPIHKIIRRR
-1335 APPCSNDFC
+1335 APPCNNDFC

-1386 KHKKILKKAARGS
+1386 KHKRLMKKAMRGN
-1399 LVFYGTQEE
+1399 LAFYGTQED
-1408 QQEDEDV
+1408 QPEDEDG
-1415 EEEGDGEEDEQK
+1415 EEEGDGEEDELK

-1449 IRNCPL
+1449 VRNCPL

-1461 EIDPEPIYIP
+1461 EVDPEPIYIP
-1471 TPSVT
+1471 TPSVI
-1476 EPVKYAVLPSPE
+1476 EPVKSAVPPNQEVLP
-1488 VLLSSKHRS
+1488 SSKHRS
-1497 SSGVK
+1497 SSGTK
-1502 PGRVYTPKP
+1502 SGRVYTPKP

-1534 RVRAYERKREEKK
+1534 RVRVYERKTEEKK

-1554 SQSSSIK
+1554 SQSPRVK
-1561 EHEPELQSPE
+1561 QEPEPDPQPPE
-1571 KATCETD
+1571 KATCEAD
-1578 KDDDKSGEKS
+1578 KDTDKSGEKS
-1588 WWSSHSEG
+1588 WCSSCSEG

-1610 GPTKLIEVIS
+1610 GPAKLIEIIS
-1620 DCNWEEDHNK
+1620 DCNLEEDHNK
-1630 ILNILSQHINSN
+1630 ILTILSQQINCKVP
-1642 ATQCLKVGSFI
+1642 QCLKVGSFT
-1653 IELASEHKAQ
+1653 IELASEPKAK
-1663 DENHPPVYSSRV
+1663 DENHPPVYSSRM
-1675 KISVPSYQDKD
+1675 KISVPSYQKKD
-1686 EKPEIPVLETPD
+1686 EKPEIPVLKTPD
-1698 SGVPSCKNPENVK
+1698 SGEPSCKSPENLKV
-1711 FLRADTLDK
+1711 FEGDPLNK
-1720 LQEKLHGGKGLPF
+1720 LEENLHGEKGLPF
-1733 YAGVYPAGKLI
+1733 YAGVSPAGKMI
-1744 VYKRKPNMSPSGL
+1744 VHSCKANMSPLGL
-1757 IQVYDKRYP
+1757 IQVNDKRFP

-1787 ITGRMRPTVLDIS
+1787 ITGRLRHTVLGIS

-1808 VAPSAKAAASGTP
+1808 VDSTAKAAASGTP
-1821 SVQVPTTSTPKTT
+1821 SIQVPTTSTPKTT
-1834 SSTSTTSAP
+1834 SSTSTTSTP
-1843 SVTTLKTHVPA
+1843 TVTTLKTYVPA
-1854 QRQIAVRPSPGGVFT
+1854 QREIAARPSPGGVFA

-1883 PGAIARQPLS
+1883 PGASTRQPVS
-1893 GPLKFSIKPTPIMVV
+1893 GPQKFSIKPTSIMVV
-1908 APVVPSRP
+1908 APVVPSRL
-1916 SPAQCT
+1916 SAAQCT
-1922 VSSGVTTTAT
+1922 VSPGVTTV
-1932 TTSVT
+1932 TTSPVI

-1942 VVTSAVTSP
+1942 VAASSVTTPGQA
-1951 NQTRANEPACSPPAT
+1951 RANEPACCPVITVAALPAT
-1966 PGTTAPGTAAP
+1966 SGIDIF
-1977 GVNTCT
+1977 T
-1983 TPSSTTPTT
+1983 TPSSTTPTAPVNT
-1992 TVSIT
+1992 G
-1997 KATGIVAPIAT
+1997 KATGTVVPAST
-2008 TSFPKTV
+2008 TSLPKTV
-2015 VTTLSVTCPVVTTST
+2015 VTTPTVTCPVVTTST
-2030 STVVVTTTATAT
+2030 ATVVLTTAVTAA
-2042 SVVTTPTSSAGSVP
+2042 SVVTTPTCSAGSVP
-2056 IILSGVNSSPSLNPK
+2056 IILSGVSSSPSLTPK
-2071 REDAAPQAVS
+2071 KEDAAAEGIN
-2081 KTPQKM
+2081 KTSPM

-2115 NTPLAQR
+2115 STQLAQR
-2122 QRMVLQPLRSPGGV
+2122 QRMILQPLRSPGGV

-2149 VPLHQVRAAG
+2149 VPLQQFRATG
-2159 AQPSVQPVIFRN
+2159 AQTSVQPVMFRN
-2171 PGSVVGIRL
+2171 PGAVVGIQL

-2204 NSAVQTAVPKLSPTS
+2204 NSAAQTAIPKLSPTS
-2219 NVTTQASS
+2219 NLATQASS
-2227 LLPSVTSFVSQAGT
+2227 LLPSVPSFVSQAGT
-2241 LTLRISPPAASSVTN
+2241 LTLRIAPAAGSVTN
-2256 QTASESKITS
+2256 QTASDSKITC
-2266 SSGGLPASTAN
+2266 SSGGLPATTAN

-2302 HHFAS
+2302 NHFAS
-2307 LQMKKDYRKI
+2307 LQMKNYRKI
-2317 CKKEDVGAAQQKE
+2317 CKKEEPDVQQKE
-2330 SGKAS
+2330 NEKAS
-2335 RSDDMEV
+2335 RSDDAA
-2342 TESEVTVSDRK
+2342 ESEVIVWDRK
-2353 QEENGLS
+2353 QEENELS
-2360 VNQSNKV
+2360 INQSNNV
-2367 EELASGT
+2367 EESASGT
-2374 IAPGRNSTTLEMVE
+2374 IAPDRNSTALEMVE

-2420 SEKPNDEEEKGSSE
+2420 SEKPNDEEEKEAFE
-2434 EKENSVSSAALVEAV
+2434 EKEDSLTSEAVVEAV
-2449 STNSETVC
+2449 STNSGAVC
-2457 GSSDQSVV
+2457 GSSDQSL
-2465 ALLDNACPQGLENR
+2465 AAPLDNAHQQSLENQ
-2479 ETAQLKSPGKEQIHA
+2479 ETAKLKNHVKEQAHAEQEEKPGKE
-2494 EREEKP
+2494 K
-2500 VKDQEGD
+2500 EGD
-2507 AQTQMKEVNKA
+2507 GHTQMKEDKA
-2518 SSGQSRSHQE
+2518 SSEQSQSQQE
-2528 QDTQLENRKEQRG
+2528 QGTQLENKEQRE
-2541 TELSQNKQE
+2541 TELSQDKEE
-2550 CQHDAVQPDKEKE
+2550 CQGGAVQTDTEK
-2563 YKVSTEAESIREK
+2563 KDNKCSAEAESREE
-2576 KGTKSEIS
+2576 KSGSKRDIS
-2584 FAKEQESASGEKH
+2584 STKEQGYASVGEH
-2597 TINTEEGKASIGWQE
+2597 TVSTKEGKANVAVQE
-2612 GSNNKQDD
+2612 GSSNKEQAP
-2620 IFDSQEE
+2620 FDSQEE
-2627 MKTGDE
+2627 LKTGHD

-2647 IVPALESKSEV
+2647 IVPPLENKSEV
-2658 DNKADTSEKSDF
+2658 DNRAETSEKSDF
-2670 LTPEQRAQEPRHHMP
+2670 LTPEQKTQEPGRPQMP
-2685 TVDITAD
+2685 TLGITAD
-2692 DMEEEEEEDDD
+2692 GMEEEEDDD
-2703 DEDEEDEKTDDSADE
+2703 DEEDEKTDDSADE

-2726 PSEEEVDVE
+2726 PSEEEIDVE
-2735 KVDACEYSEDDEQ
+2735 KV
-2748 VDIETVEELSE
+2748 
-2759 KINIARLK
+2759 
-2767 ATAANIRPSKQKYH
+2767 QKH
-2781 ARNSSDEKLS
+2781 QLWNRK
-2791 EKPTKKPQFWSR
+2791 
-2803 RLKTEA
+2803 LKTVA

-2818 HTANERRRRNEI
+2818 HTANERRRRNEM

-2835 KLKRTLGLHNLPK
+2835 KLKRALGLHNLPK

-2864 LTDQADKLIG
+2864 LTDQADKFIG
-2874 QKNLLTRR
+2874 QKNLLMRK

-2889 VSTLSGKTEEVVLKK
+2889 VSKLSGKTEEVVLKK
-2904 LEYICAKQKAIE
+2904 LEYIYAKQKAVE
-2916 AQKKKKQTEPE
+2916 AQKKKQVEPE
-2927 QSVVTS
+2927 ESAVTS
-2933 TANTQKDGSSARS
+2933 TASTQ
-2946 REVPAPPRELVQMPM
+2946 REETSAPPRELPEVAM

-2969 ILARKGGRATED
+2969 ILARKGVRATED

-3010 GPVATVPSTLLQAEL
+3010 GQVAAIPSTLLQAEL
-3025 KPRPVNTTV
+3025 KPRAVTTAM
-3034 TAQPGV
+3034 TAQPGI

-3054 QVQGIL
+3054 QVKGIL

-3075 PGPSTVISAL
+3075 PVPSAVVSATE
-3085 QPCSESEDSFMM
+3085 PPSESEDSFMM

-3103 TSLATEGS
+3103 TSLAAEVS
-3111 MDSNPKR
+3111 MGLNL
-3118 NKNSN
+3118 NSN
-3123 KTTAAGTQASEKSL
+3123 KNFNTTAAVGAQASEKS
-3137 VVAPLESRKS
+3137 VVASVESRKS

-3161 DSRGDGRNTT
+3161 DSGGDGRNTT
-3171 GPTKVFFENKDGFP
+3171 GPTKVFLENKDGFP
-3185 QPRNISCTKEPPESL
+3185 QLRNVSCTKEPPESF

-3222 GERLKSKELPFRK
+3222 GERLKPKELPFRK

-3256 ADLDASELLS
+3256 AELDASELLS

-3297 PMSELPSAL
+3297 AMSELPGTL
-3306 NSDFSQEDADARRG
+3306 NSDFSHEDAEARRG
-3320 TASDLSSADGS
+3320 TSGDLTTAGGS
-3331 SFQFGHLGSSFKI
+3331 SFQFGHLGGSFKD
-3344 PLKYLS
+3344 LA
-3350 EVTEGSGSISPLL
+3350 EVPEGGGSISPLL
-3363 LHLEDDDLP
+3363 LHLEDDDLT
-3372 DGDKNSAEPSS
+3372 DGDKNSGEPSS

-3392 GAETKDPL
+3392 GAEMKDPL
-3400 PNLPVT
+3400 PSLAIT
-3406 SGGNGKTVTT
+3406 SGGNDKTVTAL
-3416 SAETTNVSPP
+3416 AETTNVTPP

-3438 ADTLWRPMPKLAP
+3438 ADALWRPMPKLAP
-3451 LGLKVASLPADS
+3451 LGLKVASLPVDS
-3463 EGQGNKVMPL
+3463 EGQSNKVMPL
-3473 LAPIVA
+3473 LAPVVA
-3479 KLAPSG
+3479 KLVPSG
-3485 VKTSSPATGQEGQ
+3485 VKSSLPEAVQEGQ

-3505 LAPIVTKLST
+3505 LAPVVMKLTT
-3515 TGTLPSNAAGK
+3515 TGTLPPNSAGK

>member
-1 MEKQQIV
+1 MEKQQLV
-8 LASRDGGTVSGA
+8 LGSQDSGTVSGA

-57 PVKSKVKTCLP
+57 PVKPKVKTCLP

-80 DNNSMWNEFYHHNT
+80 DNNSMWNEFYHCNT
-94 EMVLSKQGRRMFPS
+94 EMILTKQGRRMFPY
-108 CRYWITGLN
+108 CRYWITGLDI
-117 ASQRYILVMDM
+117 SQKYILVMDI

-170 MHRPVSFYKLKLT
+170 MHQPVSFYKLKLT
-183 NNTFDQEG
+183 NNTLDQEG

-259 RDDGLNSRPRRD
+259 RDDGLNSRPQRD
-271 VKHNSTLKLEGG
+271 MKSNSSLDLEGG
-283 DVFSA
+283 DAFSA
-288 AGIRGCP
+288 AGIRGRHS
-295 AEADALDV
+295 EVDALDL
-303 HQRSVDSSFT
+303 HQRNLDPSFT
-313 GQNSSDTDLDKE
+313 GQNSSDTDMDKDT
-325 SFNAERDFLGF
+325 FHAERDFLGF
-336 LDTDLPSG
+336 LDTDLSSG

-351 EVSDSVS
+351 EVS
-358 TPVKSKVKTC
+358 
-368 FPADCVSGGITVTL
+368 
-382 DNNNMWNEFYHRN
+382 E
-395 TEMIL
+395 
-400 THQGRRMFPYCRY
+400 
-413 WIKGLDASQ
+413 
-422 KYILVMD
+422 
-429 MSPVDNHRYKWN
+429 SPV
-441 GCSWEPSGK
+441 
-450 AEPHVSNRVFIH
+450 
-462 PESPSTGQY
+462 
-471 WMHQPVSFYKLKLT
+471 
-485 NDTLDQEGHIILHSM
+485 
-500 HRYLP
+500 
-505 RLHVVPADKATE
+505 
-517 VIQLNG
+517 
-523 PDVHTFTFPQTEFFT
+523 
-538 VTAYQNIQITQLKID
+538 
-553 YNPFAKGFRD
+553 
-563 DGLNSRPRRDVKHN
+563 
-577 STLKLE
+577 
-583 GGDVFSAAGIR
+583 
-594 GCPAEA
+594 
-600 DALDVHQRSVDSSF
+600 
-614 TGQNSSDTD
+614 
-623 LDKESFNAERDFLGF
+623 
-638 LDTDLPSGDMPKL
+638 
-651 KQEVSDSPIA
+651 A
-661 SSYESSSR
+661 SSYKSSSR
-669 VASPLDPNGHFN
+669 VASPLDPNGLFS
-681 VVIKEEPED
+681 VVIKEEPID
-690 GYDYES
+690 DYDYKS
-696 SICTQGIT
+696 DICTQGVS

-728 KHLVRRSDRDGI
+728 KHLMRRGETDGSD
-740 GGEFRPRKRLLTS
+740 GEFRSRKRVLNS

-760 KMLKLESGKMPVV
+760 KMLKLDSGKMPVV

-787 SELPQTMLSSSK
+787 SELPQTMLSSCK
-799 KDKSPLSATLDSL
+799 KDKSPFSAMLDPL

-821 SGSDTATVTEEF
+821 SCSGTDTVTEELV
-833 IMKKQTSVSKMSQ
+833 MKKQSSGNKVSQ
-846 KYSSIREAQ
+846 KYSSVREAQ

-861 PNFNLRGSVSSHF
+861 PNFNLRGSASCQF

-880 GRKRPGILKNPMSL
+880 GRKRSGILKNPMSL
-894 KGSVSHQNTLSS
+894 RGSGSTQNTLSS
-906 VTSKRGRPRKLKI
+906 VTTKRGRPRKLRI

-929 GRTVITSKNTS
+929 GKGVITSKNAS
-940 LGPGSILPDVKPDLE
+940 LGPGNILPDVKPDLE

-974 TVDRVG
+974 TVDKAGG
-980 GEESQNLQAPLL
+980 GEESRNLQAPLL
-992 TTNDP
+992 TTSDP

-1031 LKLNSVDPTMS
+1031 LKLNSVDPTVS

-1053 LSYSNYSLWSYPGT
+1053 LSYSNYSLWSYAGA
-1067 NPNSPD
+1067 NPSSPD

-1139 GFSSSTPTSP
+1139 GFSSSAPASP

-1168 LKKQSTIIPSTS
+1168 LKKQSTTIPSTS
-1180 YTFKPVPLSST
+1180 YMFKPVPLSST
-1191 SRKTKTQN
+1191 SRKTKSQN
-1199 RQTSSRVKSSYRPIL
+1199 RQTSTNKVKSSYKPIL
-1214 PSPFSARQK
+1214 PSPFTAKQK
-1223 QNSSASG
+1223 QNISAFG

-1239 SSLAN
+1239 ISVTN
-1244 QADSFMV
+1244 QAGGFMMSPV
-1251 PGLDENVLPKQISL
+1251 DESTLPKQISL

-1274 GRPPGLSKSQVK
+1274 ARPPGLSKSQVK
-1286 LMDLEEC
+1286 LMDLEDC
-1293 GLWDGKPR
+1293 ALWDGKPR
-1301 TYITEERADISLA
+1301 TYITEERAEISLA

-1320 ASLKNKPIHKIIRRR
+1320 ASLKSKPIHKIIRRR
-1335 APPCSNDFC
+1335 APPCNNDFC

-1386 KHKKILKKAARGS
+1386 KHKRLMKKAMRGN
-1399 LVFYGTQEE
+1399 LAFYGTQED
-1408 QQEDEDV
+1408 QPEDEDG
-1415 EEEGDGEEDEQK
+1415 EEEGDGEEDELK

-1449 IRNCPL
+1449 VRNCPL

-1461 EIDPEPIYIP
+1461 EVDPEPIYIP
-1471 TPSVT
+1471 TPSVI
-1476 EPVKYAVLPSPE
+1476 EPVKSAVPPNQEVLP
-1488 VLLSSKHRS
+1488 SSKHRS
-1497 SSGVK
+1497 SSGTK
-1502 PGRVYTPKP
+1502 SGRVYTPKP

-1534 RVRAYERKREEKK
+1534 RVRVYERKTEEKK

-1554 SQSSSIK
+1554 SQSPRVK
-1561 EHEPELQSPE
+1561 QEPEPDPQPPE
-1571 KATCETD
+1571 KATCEAD
-1578 KDDDKSGEKS
+1578 KDTDKSGEKS
-1588 WWSSHSEG
+1588 WCSSCSEG

-1610 GPTKLIEVIS
+1610 GPAKLIEIIS
-1620 DCNWEEDHNK
+1620 DCNLEEDHNK
-1630 ILNILSQHINSN
+1630 ILTILSQQINCKVP
-1642 ATQCLKVGSFI
+1642 QCLKVGSFT
-1653 IELASEHKAQ
+1653 IELASEPKAK
-1663 DENHPPVYSSRV
+1663 DENHPPVYSSRM
-1675 KISVPSYQDKD
+1675 KISVPSYQKKD
-1686 EKPEIPVLETPD
+1686 EKPEIPVLKTPD
-1698 SGVPSCKNPENVK
+1698 SGEPSCKSPENLKV
-1711 FLRADTLDK
+1711 FEGDPLNK
-1720 LQEKLHGGKGLPF
+1720 LEENLHGEKGLPF
-1733 YAGVYPAGKLI
+1733 YAGVSPAGKMI
-1744 VYKRKPNMSPSGL
+1744 VHSCKANMSPLGL
-1757 IQVYDKRYP
+1757 IQVNDKRFP

-1787 ITGRMRPTVLDIS
+1787 ITGRLRHTVLGIS

-1808 VAPSAKAAASGTP
+1808 VDSTAKAAASGTP
-1821 SVQVPTTSTPKTT
+1821 SIQVPTTSTPKTT
-1834 SSTSTTSAP
+1834 SSTSTTSTP
-1843 SVTTLKTHVPA
+1843 TVTTLKTYVPA
-1854 QRQIAVRPSPGGVFT
+1854 QREIAARPSPGGVFA

-1883 PGAIARQPLS
+1883 PGASTRQPVS
-1893 GPLKFSIKPTPIMVV
+1893 GPQKFSIKPTSIMVV
-1908 APVVPSRP
+1908 APVVPSRL
-1916 SPAQCT
+1916 SAAQCT
-1922 VSSGVTTTAT
+1922 VSPGVTTV
-1932 TTSVT
+1932 TTSPVI

-1942 VVTSAVTSP
+1942 VAASSVTTPGQA
-1951 NQTRANEPACSPPAT
+1951 RANEPACCPVITVAALPAT
-1966 PGTTAPGTAAP
+1966 SGIDIF
-1977 GVNTCT
+1977 T
-1983 TPSSTTPTT
+1983 TPSSTTPTAPVNT
-1992 TVSIT
+1992 G
-1997 KATGIVAPIAT
+1997 KATGTVVPAST
-2008 TSFPKTV
+2008 TSLPKTV
-2015 VTTLSVTCPVVTTST
+2015 VTTPTVTCPVVTTST
-2030 STVVVTTTATAT
+2030 ATVVLTTAVTAA
-2042 SVVTTPTSSAGSVP
+2042 SVVTTPTCSAGSVP
-2056 IILSGVNSSPSLNPK
+2056 IILSGVSSSPSLTPK
-2071 REDAAPQAVS
+2071 KEDAAAEGIN
-2081 KTPQKM
+2081 KTSPM

-2115 NTPLAQR
+2115 STQLAQR
-2122 QRMVLQPLRSPGGV
+2122 QRMILQPLRSPGGV

-2149 VPLHQVRAAG
+2149 VPLQQFRATG
-2159 AQPSVQPVIFRN
+2159 AQTSVQPVMFRN
-2171 PGSVVGIRL
+2171 PGAVVGIQL

-2204 NSAVQTAVPKLSPTS
+2204 NSAAQTAIPKLSPTS
-2219 NVTTQASS
+2219 NLATQASS
-2227 LLPSVTSFVSQAGT
+2227 LLPSVPSFVSQAGT
-2241 LTLRISPPAASSVTN
+2241 LTLRIAPAAGSVTN
-2256 QTASESKITS
+2256 QTASDSKITC
-2266 SSGGLPASTAN
+2266 SSGGLPATTAN

-2302 HHFAS
+2302 NHFAS
-2307 LQMKKDYRKI
+2307 LQMKNYRKI
-2317 CKKEDVGAAQQKE
+2317 CKKEEPDVQQKE
-2330 SGKAS
+2330 NEKAS
-2335 RSDDMEV
+2335 RSDDAA
-2342 TESEVTVSDRK
+2342 ESEVIVWDRK
-2353 QEENGLS
+2353 QEENELS
-2360 VNQSNKV
+2360 INQSNNV
-2367 EELASGT
+2367 EESASGT
-2374 IAPGRNSTTLEMVE
+2374 IAPDRNSTALEMVE

-2420 SEKPNDEEEKGSSE
+2420 SEKPNDEEEKEAFE
-2434 EKENSVSSAALVEAV
+2434 EKEDSLTSEAVVEAV
-2449 STNSETVC
+2449 STNSGAVC
-2457 GSSDQSVV
+2457 GSSDQSL
-2465 ALLDNACPQGLENR
+2465 AAPLDNAHQQSLENQ
-2479 ETAQLKSPGKEQIHA
+2479 ETAKLKNHVKEQAHAEQEEKPGKE
-2494 EREEKP
+2494 K
-2500 VKDQEGD
+2500 EGD
-2507 AQTQMKEVNKA
+2507 GHTQMKEDKA
-2518 SSGQSRSHQE
+2518 SSEQSQSQQE
-2528 QDTQLENRKEQRG
+2528 QGTQLENKEQRE
-2541 TELSQNKQE
+2541 TELSQDKEE
-2550 CQHDAVQPDKEKE
+2550 CQGGAVQTDTEK
-2563 YKVSTEAESIREK
+2563 KDNKCSAEAESREE
-2576 KGTKSEIS
+2576 KSGSKRDIS
-2584 FAKEQESASGEKH
+2584 STKEQGYASVGEH
-2597 TINTEEGKASIGWQE
+2597 TVSTKEGKANVAVQE
-2612 GSNNKQDD
+2612 GSSNKEQAP
-2620 IFDSQEE
+2620 FDSQEE
-2627 MKTGDE
+2627 LKTGHD

-2647 IVPALESKSEV
+2647 IVPPLENKSEV
-2658 DNKADTSEKSDF
+2658 DNRAETSEKSDF
-2670 LTPEQRAQEPRHHMP
+2670 LTPEQKTQEPGRPQMP
-2685 TVDITAD
+2685 TLGITAD
-2692 DMEEEEEEDDD
+2692 GMEEEEDDD
-2703 DEDEEDEKTDDSADE
+2703 DEEDEKTDDSADE

-2726 PSEEEVDVE
+2726 PSEEEIDVE
-2735 KVDACEYSEDDEQ
+2735 KVEAREYSEDDEQ

-2767 ATAANIRPSKQKYH
+2767 ATAANIQPSQQKYH
-2781 ARNSSDEKLS
+2781 ARSSSDEKLS
-2791 EKPTKKPQFWSR
+2791 ENPSKQKHQLWNRK
-2803 RLKTEA
+2803 LKTVA

-2818 HTANERRRRNEI
+2818 HTANERRRRNEM

-2835 KLKRTLGLHNLPK
+2835 KLKRALGLHNLPK

-2864 LTDQADKLIG
+2864 LTDQADKFIG
-2874 QKNLLTRR
+2874 QKNLLMRK

-2889 VSTLSGKTEEVVLKK
+2889 VSKLSGKTEEVVLKK
-2904 LEYICAKQKAIE
+2904 LEYIYAKQKAVE
-2916 AQKKKKQTEPE
+2916 AQKKKQVEPE
-2927 QSVVTS
+2927 ESAVTS
-2933 TANTQKDGSSARS
+2933 TASTQ
-2946 REVPAPPRELVQMPM
+2946 REETSAPPRELPEVAM

-2969 ILARKGGRATED
+2969 ILARKGVRATED

-3010 GPVATVPSTLLQAEL
+3010 GQVAAIPSTLLQAEL
-3025 KPRPVNTTV
+3025 KPRAVTTAM
-3034 TAQPGV
+3034 TAQPGI

-3054 QVQGIL
+3054 QVKGIL

-3075 PGPSTVISAL
+3075 PVPSAVVSATE
-3085 QPCSESEDSFMM
+3085 PPSESEDSFMM

-3103 TSLATEGS
+3103 TSLAAEVS
-3111 MDSNPKR
+3111 MGLNL
-3118 NKNSN
+3118 NSN
-3123 KTTAAGTQASEKSL
+3123 KNFNTTAAVGAQASEKS
-3137 VVAPLESRKS
+3137 VVASVESRKS

-3161 DSRGDGRNTT
+3161 DSGGDGRNTT
-3171 GPTKVFFENKDGFP
+3171 GPTKVFLENKDGFP
-3185 QPRNISCTKEPPESL
+3185 QLRNVSCTKEPPESF

-3222 GERLKSKELPFRK
+3222 GERLKPKELPFRK

-3256 ADLDASELLS
+3256 AELDASELLS

-3297 PMSELPSAL
+3297 AMSELPGTL
-3306 NSDFSQEDADARRG
+3306 NSDFSHEDAEARRG
-3320 TASDLSSADGS
+3320 TSGDLTTAETGMEMWSSVIQGRSSAAYRVCNTS
-3331 SFQFGHLGSSFKI
+3331 IFCLASALCS
-3344 PLKYLS
+3344 
-3350 EVTEGSGSISPLL
+3350 TEG
-3363 LHLEDDDLP
+3363 
-3372 DGDKNSAEPSS
+3372 
-3383 EADVLKIVI
+3383 
-3392 GAETKDPL
+3392 
-3400 PNLPVT
+3400 
-3406 SGGNGKTVTT
+3406 
-3416 SAETTNVSPP
+3416 
-3426 VLQMKTNPEASN
+3426 
-3438 ADTLWRPMPKLAP
+3438 RPQT
-3451 LGLKVASLPADS
+3451 
-3463 EGQGNKVMPL
+3463 EN
-3473 LAPIVA
+3473 
-3479 KLAPSG
+3479 
-3485 VKTSSPATGQEGQ
+3485 
-3498 DNKVMPM
+3498 
-3505 LAPIVTKLST
+3505 
-3515 TGTLPSNAAGK
+3515 

>member
-8 LASRDGGTVSGA
+8 LGSRDGGTVSGA

-68 ADCVSGGITVTL
+68 ADCVSGSITVTL
-80 DNNSMWNEFYHHNT
+80 DNNSMWNEFYHRNT
-94 EMVLSKQGRRMFPS
+94 EMILTKQGRRMFPY
-108 CRYWITGLN
+108 CRYWITGLD
-117 ASQRYILVMDM
+117 ASQKYILVMDI

-170 MHRPVSFYKLKLT
+170 MHQPVSFYKLKLT
-183 NNTFDQEG
+183 NNTLDQEG

-259 RDDGLNSRPRRD
+259 RDDGLNSRPQRD
-271 VKHNSTLKLEGG
+271 VKQNSNLELEGG
-283 DVFSA
+283 SVSSSPSH
-288 AGIRGCP
+288 RGRP
-295 AEADALDV
+295 AEVDALDL
-303 HQRSVDSSFT
+303 HQRSLDPSFIV
-313 GQNSSDTDLDKE
+313 QNPSDIDLEKE

-336 LDTDLPSG
+336 LDTDLSSG

-351 EVSDSVS
+351 EVS
-358 TPVKSKVKTC
+358 
-368 FPADCVSGGITVTL
+368 
-382 DNNNMWNEFYHRN
+382 E
-395 TEMIL
+395 
-400 THQGRRMFPYCRY
+400 
-413 WIKGLDASQ
+413 
-422 KYILVMD
+422 
-429 MSPVDNHRYKWN
+429 
-441 GCSWEPSGK
+441 
-450 AEPHVSNRVFIH
+450 
-462 PESPSTGQY
+462 
-471 WMHQPVSFYKLKLT
+471 
-485 NDTLDQEGHIILHSM
+485 
-500 HRYLP
+500 
-505 RLHVVPADKATE
+505 
-517 VIQLNG
+517 
-523 PDVHTFTFPQTEFFT
+523 
-538 VTAYQNIQITQLKID
+538 
-553 YNPFAKGFRD
+553 
-563 DGLNSRPRRDVKHN
+563 
-577 STLKLE
+577 
-583 GGDVFSAAGIR
+583 
-594 GCPAEA
+594 
-600 DALDVHQRSVDSSF
+600 
-614 TGQNSSDTD
+614 
-623 LDKESFNAERDFLGF
+623 
-638 LDTDLPSGDMPKL
+638 
-651 KQEVSDSPIA
+651 SPIA

-669 VASPLDPNGHFN
+669 VESPLDPSGHFN
-681 VVIKEEPED
+681 VVIKEEPVD
-690 GYDYES
+690 DYDYES
-696 SICTQGIT
+696 SICTQGISI
-704 VKQEDTDEE
+704 KQEDTDEE
-713 TDEYSNTDDDDPILQ
+713 TDEYSNTDEDDPIVE
-728 KHLVRRSDRDGI
+728 KHLRKHSDMDRKD
-740 GGEFRPRKRLLTS
+740 GEFRPRKRVLTS
-753 PSGVAKA
+753 PSGVARA
-760 KMLKLESGKMPVV
+760 KMLKLDSGKMPVV

-787 SELPQTMLSSSK
+787 SELPQTMLTACK
-799 KDKSPLSATLDSL
+799 KDKSTLSAILDSL

-821 SGSDTATVTEEF
+821 SCISTAIVAEELAMRKQSPGSKV
-833 IMKKQTSVSKMSQ
+833 SQ
-846 KYSSIREAQ
+846 KYCSIREAQ

-861 PNFNLRGSVSSHF
+861 PSFSLRGSVSCHF
-874 SAKEIC
+874 SAKEVC
-880 GRKRPGILKNPMSL
+880 GRKKAGILKNPLSQ
-894 KGSVSHQNTLSS
+894 KGPGTSQNAVSSGPN
-906 VTSKRGRPRKLKI
+906 KRGRPRKLKI

-929 GRTVITSKNTS
+929 GKTVITSKNTS

-992 TTNDP
+992 ATNDP

-1053 LSYSNYSLWSYPGT
+1053 LSYSNYSLWNYLGT

-1139 GFSSSTPTSP
+1139 GFSSSTPASP

-1180 YTFKPVPLSST
+1180 YTFKPVSVSST

-1199 RQTSSRVKSSYRPIL
+1199 RQTSSNRVKSSYKPIL
-1214 PSPFSARQK
+1214 PSPFSVKQK
-1223 QNSSASG
+1223 HNFSASG
-1230 EKAAKSASN
+1230 EKAAKSLSS
-1239 SSLAN
+1239 SSLTN
-1244 QADSFMV
+1244 QVDNFMV
-1251 PGLDENVLPKQISL
+1251 PALDENVLPKQISL
-1265 RQAPQQQQA
+1265 RHAPQQQQA
-1274 GRPPGLSKSQVK
+1274 ARPPGLSKSQVK
-1286 LMDLEEC
+1286 LMDLEDC
-1293 GLWDGKPR
+1293 ALWDGKPR

-1335 APPCSNDFC
+1335 APPCNNDFC

-1376 RRVVLVKGGS
+1376 RRVLLVKGGS
-1386 KHKKILKKAARGS
+1386 KHKKILKKAVRGN

-1408 QQEDEDV
+1408 QQDDEDV
-1415 EEEGDGEEDEQK
+1415 EEEGNGEEDEQK

-1471 TPSVT
+1471 TPSVI
-1476 EPVKYAVLPSPE
+1476 EPVKPVVLPNPE
-1488 VLLSSKHRS
+1488 VSLSSRHRT
-1497 SSGVK
+1497 SSGMK

-1534 RVRAYERKREEKK
+1534 RVRAYECRREEKK
-1547 QQKDKSD
+1547 QQKDQCNSKSC
-1554 SQSSSIK
+1554 SIK
-1561 EHEPELQSPE
+1561 EQESDLQPPE
-1571 KATCETD
+1571 KATCEMD
-1578 KDDDKSGEKS
+1578 KDTDKSG
-1588 WWSSHSEG
+1588 
-1596 DSSSTSYVHHTTPG
+1596 
-1610 GPTKLIEVIS
+1610 
-1620 DCNWEEDHNK
+1620 
-1630 ILNILSQHINSN
+1630 
-1642 ATQCLKVGSFI
+1642 
-1653 IELASEHKAQ
+1653 
-1663 DENHPPVYSSRV
+1663 
-1675 KISVPSYQDKD
+1675 
-1686 EKPEIPVLETPD
+1686 
-1698 SGVPSCKNPENVK
+1698 
-1711 FLRADTLDK
+1711 
-1720 LQEKLHGGKGLPF
+1720 
-1733 YAGVYPAGKLI
+1733 
-1744 VYKRKPNMSPSGL
+1744 
-1757 IQVYDKRYP
+1757 
-1766 QAKLLLGQ
+1766 
-1774 MGALHPANRLAAY
+1774 AA
-1787 ITGRMRPTVLDIS
+1787 
-1800 TLSTVISK
+1800 
-1808 VAPSAKAAASGTP
+1808 
-1821 SVQVPTTSTPKTT
+1821 
-1834 SSTSTTSAP
+1834 
-1843 SVTTLKTHVPA
+1843 
-1854 QRQIAVRPSPGGVFT
+1854 RPSPGGVFT

-1875 AGALQQKV
+1875 AGALQQKI
-1883 PGAIARQPLS
+1883 PGVSTPQPLS
-1893 GPLKFSIKPTPIMVV
+1893 GPQKFSIRPTPVMVV
-1908 APVVPSRP
+1908 TPVVPSRP
-1916 SPAQCT
+1916 SSVHCT
-1922 VSSGVTTTAT
+1922 VSPGVTAAT
-1932 TTSVT
+1932 TTSPIT

-1942 VVTSAVTSP
+1942 VAVSTVTTAS
-1951 NQTRANEPACSPPAT
+1951 QTRASEPASSPPGITVTGAPAT
-1966 PGTTAPGTAAP
+1966 PGI
-1977 GVNTCT
+1977 NTCT
-1983 TPSSTTPTT
+1983 APSPTTPTA
-1992 TVSIT
+1992 TVNIT
-1997 KATGIVAPIAT
+1997 KATGIATPVATI
-2008 TSFPKTV
+2008 SFPKTV
-2015 VTTLSVTCPVVTTST
+2015 VTTSTITRPVPTTST
-2030 STVVVTTTATAT
+2030 STVVLTTTATTT
-2042 SVVTTPTSSAGSVP
+2042 SVVTTPTSSVGSVP
-2056 IILSGVNSSPSLNPK
+2056 IILSGVNSSPTLNPK
-2071 REDAAPQAVS
+2071 PEDAIPQATS

-2115 NTPLAQR
+2115 NMQLPQR

-2149 VPLHQVRAAG
+2149 VPLHQFRAAG
-2159 AQPSVQPVIFRN
+2159 AQPNVQPVMFRN

-2180 PAPSKPPESPVSPTS
+2180 PAPSKPSESPVSPTS

-2204 NSAVQTAVPKLSPTS
+2204 NSATQTAGPKFSSTANLA
-2219 NVTTQASS
+2219 TQASS
-2227 LLPSVTSFVSQAGT
+2227 VLPSVPSFVSQAGT
-2241 LTLRISPPAASSVTN
+2241 LTLRISPPAASSMAN
-2256 QTASESKITS
+2256 QTGSESKITC
-2266 SSGGLPASTAN
+2266 SSGGQPTTTAS

-2307 LQMKKDYRKI
+2307 LQMKKDSKNVFQ
-2317 CKKEDVGAAQQKE
+2317 KDDSGATQQKE
-2330 SGKAS
+2330 NGKAS
-2335 RSDDMEV
+2335 RSEEV
-2342 TESEVTVSDRK
+2342 EVVESEVTVSDSK
-2353 QEENGLS
+2353 PEENEVS
-2360 VNQSNKV
+2360 VNQSNNV
-2367 EELASGT
+2367 EESASGAIT
-2374 IAPGRNSTTLEMVE
+2374 PDRNSASLETAE
-2388 KDSKVLESSC
+2388 KDSRVLEGYSDDVSSL
-2398 DDSSS
+2398 
-2403 SQHDVSTDV
+2403 QHDISADV
-2412 ISSDHSYI
+2412 VSSDHSYI
-2420 SEKPNDEEEKGSSE
+2420 SEKPNDEQNNAVTE
-2434 EKENSVSSAALVEAV
+2434 EKEDSVHSEAVVEAV
-2449 STNSETVC
+2449 STNSETIC
-2457 GSSDQSVV
+2457 GSSDQPLVAHVDSVR
-2465 ALLDNACPQGLENR
+2465 PQSLENQ
-2479 ETAQLKSPGKEQIHA
+2479 ETAQLKNRGKEQIRA
-2494 EREEKP
+2494 EHSEKRGKERDVQAP
-2500 VKDQEGD
+2500 IKEGD
-2507 AQTQMKEVNKA
+2507 KA
-2518 SSGQSRSHQE
+2518 NSGQPQGQKE
-2528 QDTQLENRKEQRG
+2528 QDAHLENKEKDQRG
-2541 TELSQNKQE
+2541 TEPPQNKREHQD
-2550 CQHDAVQPDKEKE
+2550 DASVQLQMERKE
-2563 YKVSTEAESIREK
+2563 YKDSTEAESIREK
-2576 KGTKSEIS
+2576 KGSKSEIS
-2584 FAKEQESASGEKH
+2584 SAKEQDNASGEKQTEH
-2597 TINTEEGKASIGWQE
+2597 TEEGKTNVATQE
-2612 GSNNKQDD
+2612 ISNTSSQEQGAVDC
-2620 IFDSQEE
+2620 QEE
-2627 MKTGDE
+2627 MKAVKD
-2633 IVTHVN
+2633 IVIHAN

-2647 IVPALESKSEV
+2647 IAPALENKSNTG
-2658 DNKADTSEKSDF
+2658 NKSDTSDKGDF
-2670 LTPEQRAQEPRHHMP
+2670 LMPEQRAQEPKHHKKGYMP
-2685 TVDITAD
+2685 TIDITVD
-2692 DMEEEEEEDDD
+2692 DMEEEEEEEDDD
-2703 DEDEEDEKTDDSADE
+2703 DEEDEKTDDSADE

-2791 EKPTKKPQFWSR
+2791 EKPTKQKPQFWNR
-2803 RLKTEA
+2803 KQKTEA

-2818 HTANERRRRNEI
+2818 HTANERRRRNEM

-2835 KLKRTLGLHNLPK
+2835 KLKRALGLHSLPK

-2874 QKNLLTRR
+2874 QKNLLTRK

-2904 LEYICAKQKAIE
+2904 LEYIYAKQKAVE
-2916 AQKKKKQTEPE
+2916 AQKKKKQAEPE
-2927 QSVVTS
+2927 ESVVSS
-2933 TANTQKDGSSARS
+2933 TASTQQEGSSAPS
-2946 REVPAPPRELVQMPM
+2946 RELGQMAV

-2969 ILARKGGRATED
+2969 ILARKGGHATED

-3010 GPVATVPSTLLQAEL
+3010 GQVAAVPSTLLQAEL
-3025 KPRPVNTTV
+3025 KPRAATT
-3034 TAQPGV
+3034 TMTTQPGI

-3054 QVQGIL
+3054 QVKGIL

-3075 PGPSTVISAL
+3075 PVPSTVVTAAE
-3085 QPCSESEDSFMM
+3085 PNSEIEDSFMM

-3103 TSLATEGS
+3103 TSLAAEGS
-3111 MDSNPKR
+3111 MSLNL
-3118 NKNSN
+3118 NKNKSSN
-3123 KTTAAGTQASEKSL
+3123 VMAAAGTQVSEKSL
-3137 VVAPLESRKS
+3137 AVTPPESRKS

-3161 DSRGDGRNTT
+3161 DSGGDSRSTT

-3185 QPRNISCTKEPPESL
+3185 QLRNVSCTKEPPDSF
-3200 SKKLCI
+3200 SKKLCV

-3212 QARRK
+3212 QARKK
-3217 DGDPG
+3217 DSDPG
-3222 GERLKSKELPFRK
+3222 GERLKTKELPFRK

-3256 ADLDASELLS
+3256 AELDAGELLS

-3289 QQLNDDAS
+3289 QQLNEDAS
-3297 PMSELPSAL
+3297 GMSELPSTL
-3306 NSDFSQEDADARRG
+3306 NSDFSHGDSEARRG
-3320 TASDLSSADGS
+3320 TASDLTAADGS
-3331 SFQFGHLGSSFKI
+3331 SFQFGHLGGSFKD
-3344 PLKYLS
+3344 LS
-3350 EVTEGSGSISPLL
+3350 EVPEGGGSISPLL
-3363 LHLEDDDLP
+3363 LHLEDDDLT
-3372 DGDKNSAEPSS
+3372 DGDKNSGEPSS

-3392 GAETKDPL
+3392 GAEMKDPL
-3400 PNLPVT
+3400 PNLSVT
-3406 SGGNGKTVTT
+3406 SGGSGKTVT
-3416 SAETTNVSPP
+3416 SLVETTSVTPP

-3451 LGLKVASLPADS
+3451 LGLKVANLPVDS
-3463 EGQGNKVMPL
+3463 EGQSTKVMPL
-3473 LAPIVA
+3473 LAPVVA
-3479 KLAPSG
+3479 KLAPTG
-3485 VKTSSPATGQEGQ
+3485 VKTSLSATVQEGQ
-3498 DNKVMPM
+3498 DNKVMPT
-3505 LAPIVTKLST
+3505 LAPVVTKLNN
-3515 TGTLPSNAAGK
+3515 TGTLPSNSAGK

>member
-8 LASRDGGTVSGA
+8 LGSRDGGTVSGA

-57 PVKSKVKTCLP
+57 PIKSKVKTCLP

-80 DNNSMWNEFYHHNT
+80 DNNSMWNEFYHRNT
-94 EMVLSKQGRRMFPS
+94 EMILTKQGRRMFPY
-108 CRYWITGLN
+108 CRYWITGLD
-117 ASQRYILVMDM
+117 ASQKYILVMDI

-158 IHPES
+158 IHPAS

-170 MHRPVSFYKLKLT
+170 MHQPVSFYKLKLT
-183 NNTFDQEG
+183 NNTLDQEG

-208 PADKATEVIQLNGPD
+208 PADKATGVIQLNGPD

-259 RDDGLNSRPRRD
+259 RGDGLNSRPQHD
-271 VKHNSTLKLEGG
+271 VKQNSNLELEGG

-288 AGIRGCP
+288 ANVRGRST
-295 AEADALDV
+295 EVDALDL
-303 HQRSVDSSFT
+303 HQRSLDSSFI
-313 GQNSSDTDLDKE
+313 GQNPSDIDLEKE

-336 LDTDLPSG
+336 LNTDLSLG

-351 EVSDSVS
+351 EVS
-358 TPVKSKVKTC
+358 
-368 FPADCVSGGITVTL
+368 
-382 DNNNMWNEFYHRN
+382 E
-395 TEMIL
+395 
-400 THQGRRMFPYCRY
+400 
-413 WIKGLDASQ
+413 
-422 KYILVMD
+422 
-429 MSPVDNHRYKWN
+429 
-441 GCSWEPSGK
+441 
-450 AEPHVSNRVFIH
+450 
-462 PESPSTGQY
+462 
-471 WMHQPVSFYKLKLT
+471 
-485 NDTLDQEGHIILHSM
+485 
-500 HRYLP
+500 
-505 RLHVVPADKATE
+505 
-517 VIQLNG
+517 
-523 PDVHTFTFPQTEFFT
+523 
-538 VTAYQNIQITQLKID
+538 
-553 YNPFAKGFRD
+553 
-563 DGLNSRPRRDVKHN
+563 
-577 STLKLE
+577 
-583 GGDVFSAAGIR
+583 
-594 GCPAEA
+594 
-600 DALDVHQRSVDSSF
+600 
-614 TGQNSSDTD
+614 
-623 LDKESFNAERDFLGF
+623 
-638 LDTDLPSGDMPKL
+638 
-651 KQEVSDSPIA
+651 SPIA

-681 VVIKEEPED
+681 VVIKEEPVD
-690 GYDYES
+690 DYDYES
-696 SICTQGIT
+696 NICTQGIS
-704 VKQEDTDEE
+704 VKQEETDEE

-728 KHLVRRSDRDGI
+728 KHLMRRSGTDGI
-740 GGEFRPRKRLLTS
+740 DGEFRSRKRVLTS

-760 KMLKLESGKMPVV
+760 KMLKLDSGKMPVV

-787 SELPQTMLSSSK
+787 SELPQTMLSSCK
-799 KDKSPLSATLDSL
+799 KDKSPLSAILDSL

-821 SGSDTATVTEEF
+821 SCSGTATVTEELV
-833 IMKKQTSVSKMSQ
+833 MKKQSSGSKISQ
-846 KYSSIREAQ
+846 KYPSIREAQ

-861 PNFNLRGSVSSHF
+861 PNFNLRGSVSCHF

-880 GRKRPGILKNPMSL
+880 GRKRPGILKNPVSL
-894 KGSVSHQNTLSS
+894 KDSGSNQNTLSS
-906 VTSKRGRPRKLKI
+906 VTTKRGRPRKLKI

-929 GRTVITSKNTS
+929 GKTVITSKNTS

-974 TVDRVG
+974 TVDRTG

-1101 SRNEGGSSEGSLKNR
+1101 SRSEGGSSEGSLKNR

-1180 YTFKPVPLSST
+1180 YTFKPVPMSST

-1199 RQTSSRVKSSYRPIL
+1199 RQTSTNSRVKSSYKPIL
-1214 PSPFSARQK
+1214 PSPFSAKQK

-1230 EKAAKSASN
+1230 EKAAKSVSN
-1239 SSLAN
+1239 SSLSN
-1244 QADSFMV
+1244 QADSFVV
-1251 PGLDENVLPKQISL
+1251 PALDESILPKQISL

-1274 GRPPGLSKSQVK
+1274 ARPPGLSKSQVK
-1286 LMDLEEC
+1286 LMDLEDC
-1293 GLWDGKPR
+1293 ALWDGKPR

-1335 APPCSNDFC
+1335 APPCNNDFC

-1376 RRVVLVKGGS
+1376 RRVLLVKGGS
-1386 KHKKILKKAARGS
+1386 KHKKIMKKAVRGN
-1399 LVFYGTQEE
+1399 LVFYGTQED
-1408 QQEDEDV
+1408 QQEDEDM
-1415 EEEGDGEEDEQK
+1415 EEEGDGEEDELK

-1471 TPSVT
+1471 TPSVI
-1476 EPVKYAVLPSPE
+1476 EPVKSAVLPNPE

-1497 SSGVK
+1497 SSGMK

-1534 RVRAYERKREEKK
+1534 RVRAYERRREEKK

-1554 SQSSSIK
+1554 SRNSSIK

-1571 KATCETD
+1571 KATCEID
-1578 KDDDKSGEKS
+1578 KDADKSG
-1588 WWSSHSEG
+1588 
-1596 DSSSTSYVHHTTPG
+1596 
-1610 GPTKLIEVIS
+1610 
-1620 DCNWEEDHNK
+1620 
-1630 ILNILSQHINSN
+1630 
-1642 ATQCLKVGSFI
+1642 
-1653 IELASEHKAQ
+1653 
-1663 DENHPPVYSSRV
+1663 
-1675 KISVPSYQDKD
+1675 
-1686 EKPEIPVLETPD
+1686 
-1698 SGVPSCKNPENVK
+1698 
-1711 FLRADTLDK
+1711 
-1720 LQEKLHGGKGLPF
+1720 
-1733 YAGVYPAGKLI
+1733 
-1744 VYKRKPNMSPSGL
+1744 
-1757 IQVYDKRYP
+1757 
-1766 QAKLLLGQ
+1766 
-1774 MGALHPANRLAAY
+1774 AA
-1787 ITGRMRPTVLDIS
+1787 
-1800 TLSTVISK
+1800 
-1808 VAPSAKAAASGTP
+1808 
-1821 SVQVPTTSTPKTT
+1821 
-1834 SSTSTTSAP
+1834 
-1843 SVTTLKTHVPA
+1843 
-1854 QRQIAVRPSPGGVFT
+1854 RPSPGGVFT

-1875 AGALQQKV
+1875 AGALQQKI
-1883 PGAIARQPLS
+1883 PGASTRQPLS
-1893 GPLKFSIKPTPIMVV
+1893 GPQKFSIKPTPIMVV
-1908 APVVPSRP
+1908 APVVPSRQ

-1922 VSSGVTTTAT
+1922 ASPGVTTAAT
-1932 TTSVT
+1932 TTSPVT

-1942 VVTSAVTSP
+1942 VAAASTVTTPS
-1951 NQTRANEPACSPPAT
+1951 QTRANEPACSPPAVTVTAPPAT
-1966 PGTTAPGTAAP
+1966 PGL
-1977 GVNTCT
+1977 NTCT
-1983 TPSSTTPTT
+1983 TTASSTTPAA
-1992 TVSIT
+1992 TVSIA
-1997 KATGIVAPIAT
+1997 KAAGIVGPVAA

-2015 VTTLSVTCPVVTTST
+2015 VTTPTVTCPVVTTSA
-2030 STVVVTTTATAT
+2030 STVVLTTTATAT

-2056 IILSGVNSSPSLNPK
+2056 IILSGVNTSPSPNPK
-2071 REDAAPQAVS
+2071 REDAAPQAIN

-2087 SPGAEKR
+2087 SPGTEKR
-2094 VGPRLLL
+2094 IGPRLLL

-2115 NTPLAQR
+2115 NTQLAQR
-2122 QRMVLQPLRSPGGV
+2122 QRMILQPLRSPGGV

-2149 VPLHQVRAAG
+2149 VPLHQFRAAG
-2159 AQPSVQPVIFRN
+2159 AQPSVQPVMFRN

-2180 PAPSKPPESPVSPTS
+2180 PAPPKPPESPVSPT

-2219 NVTTQASS
+2219 NLATQASS

-2241 LTLRISPPAASSVTN
+2241 LTLRISPPAASSVAT
-2256 QTASESKITS
+2256 QTASESKVTC
-2266 SSGGLPASTAN
+2266 SSGGLPATTAN

-2317 CKKEDVGAAQQKE
+2317 CKKEDSGAAQQNE
-2330 SGKAS
+2330 NGKAS
-2335 RSDDMEV
+2335 CSDDIEV
-2342 TESEVTVSDRK
+2342 IESEVTVSDRK
-2353 QEENGLS
+2353 QEENELS
-2360 VNQSNKV
+2360 VNQSNNV
-2367 EELASGT
+2367 EESASGT
-2374 IAPGRNSTTLEMVE
+2374 IAPDRNSTTSEMVE
-2388 KDSKVLESSC
+2388 KDSKVVESSC
-2398 DDSSS
+2398 DDSCS
-2403 SQHDVSTDV
+2403 SQHDVSADV

-2420 SEKPNDEEEKGSSE
+2420 SEKPNDEEEKGASE
-2434 EKENSVSSAALVEAV
+2434 EKEDSVSSETVVEAV
-2449 STNSETVC
+2449 SANSETVC
-2457 GSSDQSVV
+2457 GSSDQPLV
-2465 ALLDNACPQGLENR
+2465 APLDNAHPQSLKNQ
-2479 ETAQLKSPGKEQIHA
+2479 ETARLKNHGKEQIHA
-2494 EREEKP
+2494 EQEEHSIKE
-2500 VKDQEGD
+2500 QGGD
-2507 AQTQMKEVNKA
+2507 AQTQLKEDNNKA
-2518 SSGQSRSHQE
+2518 SSGQSQSQQK
-2528 QDTQLENRKEQRG
+2528 QDTQLENKKEQRG

-2550 CQHDAVQPDKEKE
+2550 CQGDAVQPDVERKD
-2563 YKVSTEAESIREK
+2563 YKGSTEAESIREK
-2576 KGTKSEIS
+2576 KGSKSEIS
-2584 FAKEQESASGEKH
+2584 SAKEQDNASGEEH
-2597 TINTEEGKASIGWQE
+2597 TVNTEEGKANVARQE
-2612 GSNNKQDD
+2612 GSNNKEQDA
-2620 IFDSQEE
+2620 FDSQEE
-2627 MKTGDE
+2627 MKTGHD

-2647 IVPALESKSEV
+2647 IVPALENKSEA
-2658 DNKADTSEKSDF
+2658 DNKGHTSEKSDF
-2670 LTPEQRAQEPRHHMP
+2670 LTPEQRAQEARHHKKGYMP
-2685 TVDITAD
+2685 TIDITAD
-2692 DMEEEEEEDDD
+2692 DMEEEEEEDD

-2791 EKPTKKPQFWSR
+2791 EKPTKQKPQFWNR
-2803 RLKTEA
+2803 KLKTEA

-2818 HTANERRRRNEI
+2818 HTANERRRRNEM

-2874 QKNLLTRR
+2874 QKNLLTRK

-2904 LEYICAKQKAIE
+2904 LEYIYAKQKAVE
-2916 AQKKKKQTEPE
+2916 AQKKKKQAEPE
-2927 QSVVTS
+2927 ESVVTS
-2933 TANTQKDGSSARS
+2933 TASTQQEGS
-2946 REVPAPPRELVQMPM
+2946 PAPARELAQVAM

-2981 TSSSLTLT
+2981 NSSSLTLT

-3010 GPVATVPSTLLQAEL
+3010 GQVAAVPSTLLQAEL
-3025 KPRPVNTTV
+3025 KPRAVSTTM
-3034 TAQPGV
+3034 TTQPGI

-3054 QVQGIL
+3054 QVKGIL

-3075 PGPSTVISAL
+3075 PVPSTVVSATE
-3085 QPCSESEDSFMM
+3085 PSSESEDSFMM

-3103 TSLATEGS
+3103 TSLAAEGS
-3111 MDSNPKR
+3111 MSLNPNR

-3123 KTTAAGTQASEKSL
+3123 RTTGAGAQASEKSS
-3137 VVAPLESRKS
+3137 VAAPLENRKS

-3153 EKAKPCPG
+3153 EKAKPCSG
-3161 DSRGDGRNTT
+3161 DSGGDGRNAT
-3171 GPTKVFFENKDGFP
+3171 GPAKVFFENKDGFP
-3185 QPRNISCTKEPPESL
+3185 QLRNVSCTKEPPESF
-3200 SKKLCI
+3200 SKKLSI

-3222 GERLKSKELPFRK
+3222 GERLKSKDLPFRK

-3256 ADLDASELLS
+3256 AELDANELLS

-3297 PMSELPSAL
+3297 AMSELPSTL
-3306 NSDFSQEDADARRG
+3306 NSDFSHEDAEARRG
-3320 TASDLSSADGS
+3320 TASDFAAADGS
-3331 SFQFGHLGSSFKI
+3331 SFQFGHLGGSFKD
-3344 PLKYLS
+3344 LS
-3350 EVTEGSGSISPLL
+3350 EVPEGGGSISPLL
-3363 LHLEDDDLP
+3363 LHLEDDDLT
-3372 DGDKNSAEPSS
+3372 DGDKNSGEPSS

-3392 GAETKDPL
+3392 GAEMKDPL
-3400 PNLPVT
+3400 PNLSVT
-3406 SGGNGKTVTT
+3406 SGGNSKTVTT
-3416 SAETTNVSPP
+3416 LAETTSVTPP
-3426 VLQMKTNPEASN
+3426 VLQMKTNPEVSN
-3438 ADTLWRPMPKLAP
+3438 ADALWRPMPKLAP
-3451 LGLKVASLPADS
+3451 LGLKAASLPVDS
-3463 EGQGNKVMPL
+3463 EGQSNKVMPL
-3473 LAPIVA
+3473 LAPVVA
-3479 KLAPSG
+3479 KLTPSG
-3485 VKTSSPATGQEGQ
+3485 VKTSLPATGQEGQ
-3498 DNKVMPM
+3498 DNKVMPT
-3505 LAPIVTKLST
+3505 LAPVVTKLNT
-3515 TGTLPSNAAGK
+3515 TGTLPSNSAGK

>member
-8 LASRDGGTVSGA
+8 LGSRDGGTVSGA
-20 APAFF
+20 PPAFF

-45 RDACALASSVST
+45 HDACALASSVST
-57 PVKSKVKTCLP
+57 PIKSKVKTCLP

-80 DNNSMWNEFYHHNT
+80 DNNSMWNEFYHRNT
-94 EMVLSKQGRRMFPS
+94 EMILTKQGRRMFPY
-108 CRYWITGLN
+108 CRYWITGLD
-117 ASQRYILVMDM
+117 ASQKYILVMDI

-170 MHRPVSFYKLKLT
+170 MHQPVSFYKLKLT
-183 NNTFDQEG
+183 NNTLDQEG

-259 RDDGLNSRPRRD
+259 RDDGLNSRPQRD
-271 VKHNSTLKLEGG
+271 VKQNSNLELEGG
-283 DVFSA
+283 DVLSA
-288 AGIRGCP
+288 ASIHGRP
-295 AEADALDV
+295 AEVDALDL
-303 HQRSVDSSFT
+303 HQRSLDSSFIA
-313 GQNSSDTDLDKE
+313 QNPSDIDLEKE
-325 SFNAERDFLGF
+325 SFNAERDFLRF
-336 LDTDLPSG
+336 LDTDLSLG

-351 EVSDSVS
+351 EVS
-358 TPVKSKVKTC
+358 
-368 FPADCVSGGITVTL
+368 
-382 DNNNMWNEFYHRN
+382 E
-395 TEMIL
+395 
-400 THQGRRMFPYCRY
+400 
-413 WIKGLDASQ
+413 
-422 KYILVMD
+422 
-429 MSPVDNHRYKWN
+429 
-441 GCSWEPSGK
+441 
-450 AEPHVSNRVFIH
+450 
-462 PESPSTGQY
+462 
-471 WMHQPVSFYKLKLT
+471 
-485 NDTLDQEGHIILHSM
+485 
-500 HRYLP
+500 
-505 RLHVVPADKATE
+505 
-517 VIQLNG
+517 
-523 PDVHTFTFPQTEFFT
+523 
-538 VTAYQNIQITQLKID
+538 
-553 YNPFAKGFRD
+553 
-563 DGLNSRPRRDVKHN
+563 
-577 STLKLE
+577 
-583 GGDVFSAAGIR
+583 
-594 GCPAEA
+594 
-600 DALDVHQRSVDSSF
+600 
-614 TGQNSSDTD
+614 
-623 LDKESFNAERDFLGF
+623 
-638 LDTDLPSGDMPKL
+638 
-651 KQEVSDSPIA
+651 SPIA

-681 VVIKEEPED
+681 VVIKEEPVD
-690 GYDYES
+690 DYDYES
-696 SICTQGIT
+696 GICTQGIS

-728 KHLVRRSDRDGI
+728 KHLMRRRETDGI
-740 GGEFRPRKRLLTS
+740 DGEFRSRKRVLTS

-760 KMLKLESGKMPVV
+760 KMLKLDSGKMPVV

-787 SELPQTMLSSSK
+787 SELPQTMLSSCK
-799 KDKSPLSATLDSL
+799 KEKSPLSAILDSL

-821 SGSDTATVTEEF
+821 SCSGTAAVTEELV
-833 IMKKQTSVSKMSQ
+833 MKKQSPGSKMSQ

-861 PNFNLRGSVSSHF
+861 PNFNLRGSVGCNF

-880 GRKRPGILKNPMSL
+880 GRKRSGILKNPMSL
-894 KGSVSHQNTLSS
+894 KSSGSNQNTLSS
-906 VTSKRGRPRKLKI
+906 VTTKRGRPRKLKI

-929 GRTVITSKNTS
+929 GKTVITSKNTS

-974 TVDRVG
+974 TVDRPG
-980 GEESQNLQAPLL
+980 GEESQNLQAPIL

-1053 LSYSNYSLWSYPGT
+1053 LSYSNFSLWSYPGT

-1199 RQTSSRVKSSYRPIL
+1199 RQTSANSRVKSSYKPIL
-1214 PSPFSARQK
+1214 PSPFPAKQK
-1223 QNSSASG
+1223 QNSG
-1230 EKAAKSASN
+1230 EKAAKSVSN
-1239 SSLAN
+1239 SSLTN
-1244 QADSFMV
+1244 QADGFVV
-1251 PGLDENVLPKQISL
+1251 PALDENVLPKQISL
-1265 RQAPQQQQA
+1265 RQAPQQQQSA
-1274 GRPPGLSKSQVK
+1274 RPPGLSKSQVK
-1286 LMDLEEC
+1286 LMDLEDC
-1293 GLWDGKPR
+1293 ALWDGKPR

-1335 APPCSNDFC
+1335 APPCNNDFC

-1376 RRVVLVKGGS
+1376 RRVLLVKGGS
-1386 KHKKILKKAARGS
+1386 KHKKIMKKAVRGS
-1399 LVFYGTQEE
+1399 LVFCGTQED

-1415 EEEGDGEEDEQK
+1415 EEEDDGEEDELK

-1471 TPSVT
+1471 TPSVI
-1476 EPVKYAVLPSPE
+1476 EPVKSAVLPNPE

-1497 SSGVK
+1497 SSGTK
-1502 PGRVYTPKP
+1502 SGRVYTPKP

-1534 RVRAYERKREEKK
+1534 RVRAYEHRRQEKK

-1561 EHEPELQSPE
+1561 EHEPHLQSPE

-1578 KDDDKSGEKS
+1578 KDSDKSGEKS
-1588 WWSSHSEG
+1588 WWSFRSEG
-1596 DSSSTSYVHHTTPG
+1596 DSSSTYVHHTTPG
-1610 GPTKLIEVIS
+1610 GPTKLIEIIS

-1630 ILNILSQHINSN
+1630 ILTILSQHINSN
-1642 ATQCLKVGSFI
+1642 APHCLKVGSFI

-1675 KISVPSYQDKD
+1675 KISLPSYQDKD

-1698 SGVPSCKNPENVK
+1698 SGVPSHKTPENLK
-1711 FLRADTLDK
+1711 YLRADTLDK

-1733 YAGVYPAGKLI
+1733 YAGISPAGKLV
-1744 VYKRKPNMSPSGL
+1744 VYKRKANMSPSGL
-1757 IQVYDKRYP
+1757 IQVNDKRFP

-1787 ITGRMRPTVLDIS
+1787 ITGRLRPTVLGIS

-1808 VAPSAKAAASGTP
+1808 VASNAKAAASVTP

-1834 SSTSTTSAP
+1834 SSTSTTSTP
-1843 SVTTLKTHVPA
+1843 TVTTLKTHVPA
-1854 QRQIAVRPSPGGVFT
+1854 QRQIAARPSPGGVFT

-1875 AGALQQKV
+1875 AGALQQKI
-1883 PGAIARQPLS
+1883 PGASTRQPVS
-1893 GPLKFSIKPTPIMVV
+1893 GPQKFSIKPMPIMVV

-1922 VSSGVTTTAT
+1922 VSPGVTTAT
-1932 TTSVT
+1932 TTSPVT

-1942 VVTSAVTSP
+1942 VAASTVTTPS
-1951 NQTRANEPACSPPAT
+1951 QTRANEPVCSPPAITVTAASAT
-1966 PGTTAPGTAAP
+1966 PGI
-1977 GVNTCT
+1977 NTCT
-1983 TPSSTTPTT
+1983 TPSSTTPTA
-1992 TVSIT
+1992 TVNIT
-1997 KATGIVAPIAT
+1997 KATGIVAPVAT

-2015 VTTLSVTCPVVTTST
+2015 ITPPTVTSPVVTTST
-2030 STVVVTTTATAT
+2030 STVVLTTTATAT

-2056 IILSGVNSSPSLNPK
+2056 IIISGVNSSPSLNPK
-2071 REDAAPQAVS
+2071 REDATPQAT
-2081 KTPQKM
+2081 TPPKM
-2087 SPGAEKR
+2087 SPGTEKR

-2110 LRPLN
+2110 LRPVN
-2115 NTPLAQR
+2115 NTQLAQR

-2149 VPLHQVRAAG
+2149 VPLHQFRAAG
-2159 AQPSVQPVIFRN
+2159 AQPNVQPVMFRN

-2180 PAPSKPPESPVSPTS
+2180 PAPSKPAESPVSPTS

-2219 NVTTQASS
+2219 NLATQASS

-2256 QTASESKITS
+2256 QTASESKITC
-2266 SSGGLPASTAN
+2266 SSGGLPATTAN

-2317 CKKEDVGAAQQKE
+2317 CKKEDLDAAQQKE
-2330 SGKAS
+2330 NGKAS
-2335 RSDDMEV
+2335 RSDDVEV

-2353 QEENGLS
+2353 QEENELS
-2360 VNQSNKV
+2360 VNQSNSL
-2367 EELASGT
+2367 EESASGT
-2374 IAPGRNSTTLEMVE
+2374 VTPDRNSTTLEVVE

-2403 SQHDVSTDV
+2403 SQHDVSADV

-2420 SEKPNDEEEKGSSE
+2420 SEKPNDEEEKGASE
-2434 EKENSVSSAALVEAV
+2434 EKEDSVSSETVVEAV
-2449 STNSETVC
+2449 SANSETVC
-2457 GSSDQSVV
+2457 GSSDPSVV
-2465 ALLDNACPQGLENR
+2465 APLDNAHPESLENQ
-2479 ETAQLKSPGKEQIHA
+2479 ETAQLKNHGKGQIPAEQ
-2494 EREEKP
+2494 EEKA
-2500 VKDQEGD
+2500 VKEEEGE
-2507 AQTQMKEVNKA
+2507 AQTQMEDSKA
-2518 SSGQSRSHQE
+2518 SSGQSQSQQE
-2528 QDTQLENRKEQRG
+2528 QDTQLENTKEQRG
-2541 TELSQNKQE
+2541 TELSQSKQE
-2550 CQHDAVQPDKEKE
+2550 CQDDAMQPDTERSE
-2563 YKVSTEAESIREK
+2563 YKNSTEAESIREK
-2576 KGTKSEIS
+2576 KGSSSEIS
-2584 FAKEQESASGEKH
+2584 SAKEQDNASGEKH
-2597 TINTEEGKASIGWQE
+2597 TVHTEEGKANIAR
-2612 GSNNKQDD
+2612 QDGIND
-2620 IFDSQEE
+2620 KEQDTFDSQEE
-2627 MKTGDE
+2627 MKTGHD

-2647 IVPALESKSEV
+2647 IVPALENKSDA

-2670 LTPEQRAQEPRHHMP
+2670 LAPEQRAQEARHHKKGYMP
-2685 TVDITAD
+2685 TIDITAD
-2692 DMEEEEEEDDD
+2692 DMEEEEEEDD

-2735 KVDACEYSEDDEQ
+2735 KV
-2748 VDIETVEELSE
+2748 
-2759 KINIARLK
+2759 
-2767 ATAANIRPSKQKYH
+2767 
-2781 ARNSSDEKLS
+2781 
-2791 EKPTKKPQFWSR
+2791 KPQFWKR
-2803 RLKTEA
+2803 KLKTEA

-2818 HTANERRRRNEI
+2818 HTANERRRRNEM

-2874 QKNLLTRR
+2874 QKNLLTRK

-2904 LEYICAKQKAIE
+2904 LEYIYAKQKAVE

-2927 QSVVTS
+2927 ESVVTS
-2933 TANTQKDGSSARS
+2933 TASTQQEGSSAPA
-2946 REVPAPPRELVQMPM
+2946 REVAQIPM

-2997 QGQVLTLK
+2997 QGQVLRLK

-3010 GPVATVPSTLLQAEL
+3010 GQVAAVPSTLLQAEL
-3025 KPRPVNTTV
+3025 KPRAVSTTM
-3034 TAQPGV
+3034 TAQPGI

-3054 QVQGIL
+3054 QVKGIL
-3060 TNSTIPITLSTVAGN
+3060 TNSTIPITLSPVAGN
-3075 PGPSTVISAL
+3075 AVPSTVVSATE
-3085 QPCSESEDSFMM
+3085 PHSESEDSFMM

-3103 TSLATEGS
+3103 TSLAAEGS
-3111 MDSNPKR
+3111 MNLNLNR
-3118 NKNSN
+3118 NKNAN
-3123 KTTAAGTQASEKSL
+3123 TTTAAGAQASEKSL
-3137 VVAPLESRKS
+3137 VAAPLESRKS

-3161 DSRGDGRNTT
+3161 DSGGDGRNTT

-3185 QPRNISCTKEPPESL
+3185 QLRNVSSTEEAPESF

-3222 GERLKSKELPFRK
+3222 GERLKSKELSFRK

-3256 ADLDASELLS
+3256 AELDASELLS

-3297 PMSELPSAL
+3297 AMSELPGTL
-3306 NSDFSQEDADARRG
+3306 NSDFSHEHAEARRG
-3320 TASDLSSADGS
+3320 TDSDRTAADGS
-3331 SFQFGHLGSSFKI
+3331 SFQFGHLGGSFKD
-3344 PLKYLS
+3344 LS
-3350 EVTEGSGSISPLL
+3350 EVPEGGGSISPLL
-3363 LHLEDDDLP
+3363 LHLEDDDLT
-3372 DGDKNSAEPSS
+3372 DGDKNSGEPSS

-3392 GAETKDPL
+3392 GAEMKDPL
-3400 PNLPVT
+3400 PNLSVT

-3416 SAETTNVSPP
+3416 LAETTNVTPP
-3426 VLQMKTNPEASN
+3426 VLQMKTNPEAGN

-3451 LGLKVASLPADS
+3451 LGLKVASLPVDS
-3463 EGQGNKVMPL
+3463 EGQSNKVMPL

-3485 VKTSSPATGQEGQ
+3485 VKTSLPATVQEGQ
-3498 DNKVMPM
+3498 DNKVMPT
-3505 LAPIVTKLST
+3505 LAPVVTKLNT
-3515 TGTLPSNAAGK
+3515 TGTLPSNSAGK

>member
-8 LASRDGGTVSGA
+8 LGSRDGGTVSGA

-57 PVKSKVKTCLP
+57 PIKSKVKTCLP

-80 DNNSMWNEFYHHNT
+80 DNNSMWNEFYHRNT
-94 EMVLSKQGRRMFPS
+94 EMILTKQGRRMFPY
-108 CRYWITGLN
+108 CRYWITGLD
-117 ASQRYILVMDM
+117 ASQKYILVMDI

-170 MHRPVSFYKLKLT
+170 MHQPVSFYKLKLT
-183 NNTFDQEG
+183 NNTLDQEG

-259 RDDGLNSRPRRD
+259 RDDGLNSRPQRD
-271 VKHNSTLKLEGG
+271 VKQNSNLELEGG
-283 DVFSA
+283 DVLSA
-288 AGIRGCP
+288 ASIRGRA
-295 AEADALDV
+295 AEVDALDL
-303 HQRSVDSSFT
+303 HQRSLDSSSI
-313 GQNSSDTDLDKE
+313 GQNPSDIDLEKE
-325 SFNAERDFLGF
+325 SFNAERDFLRF
-336 LDTDLPSG
+336 LDTDLSLG

-351 EVSDSVS
+351 EVS
-358 TPVKSKVKTC
+358 
-368 FPADCVSGGITVTL
+368 
-382 DNNNMWNEFYHRN
+382 E
-395 TEMIL
+395 
-400 THQGRRMFPYCRY
+400 
-413 WIKGLDASQ
+413 
-422 KYILVMD
+422 
-429 MSPVDNHRYKWN
+429 
-441 GCSWEPSGK
+441 
-450 AEPHVSNRVFIH
+450 
-462 PESPSTGQY
+462 
-471 WMHQPVSFYKLKLT
+471 
-485 NDTLDQEGHIILHSM
+485 
-500 HRYLP
+500 
-505 RLHVVPADKATE
+505 
-517 VIQLNG
+517 
-523 PDVHTFTFPQTEFFT
+523 
-538 VTAYQNIQITQLKID
+538 
-553 YNPFAKGFRD
+553 
-563 DGLNSRPRRDVKHN
+563 
-577 STLKLE
+577 
-583 GGDVFSAAGIR
+583 
-594 GCPAEA
+594 
-600 DALDVHQRSVDSSF
+600 
-614 TGQNSSDTD
+614 
-623 LDKESFNAERDFLGF
+623 
-638 LDTDLPSGDMPKL
+638 
-651 KQEVSDSPIA
+651 SPIA

-681 VVIKEEPED
+681 VVIKEEPVD
-690 GYDYES
+690 DYDYES
-696 SICTQGIT
+696 SICTQGIS

-728 KHLVRRSDRDGI
+728 KHLMRRSETDGI
-740 GGEFRPRKRLLTS
+740 DGELRSRKRVLTS

-760 KMLKLESGKMPVV
+760 KMLKLDSGKMPVV

-787 SELPQTMLSSSK
+787 SELPQTMLSSCK
-799 KDKSPLSATLDSL
+799 KEKSPLSAILDSL

-821 SGSDTATVTEEF
+821 SCSGTATVTEELV
-833 IMKKQTSVSKMSQ
+833 MKKQSSGSKMSQ

-861 PNFNLRGSVSSHF
+861 PNFNLRGSVGCHF

-894 KGSVSHQNTLSS
+894 RGAGSNQNTLSS
-906 VTSKRGRPRKLKI
+906 VTTKRGRPRKLKI

-929 GRTVITSKNTS
+929 GKTVITSKNTS

-974 TVDRVG
+974 TVDRAG

-1053 LSYSNYSLWSYPGT
+1053 LSYSNYSFWSYPGT

-1191 SRKTKTQN
+1191 SRKTKAQT
-1199 RQTSSRVKSSYRPIL
+1199 RQTSTNRRGKSSYKPIL
-1214 PSPFSARQK
+1214 PSPFPAKQK

-1230 EKAAKSASN
+1230 EKAAKSVSN
-1239 SSLAN
+1239 SSLTN
-1244 QADSFMV
+1244 QADSFVV
-1251 PGLDENVLPKQISL
+1251 PALDENVLPKQISL
-1265 RQAPQQQQA
+1265 RQVPQQQQSA
-1274 GRPPGLSKSQVK
+1274 RPPGLSKSQVK
-1286 LMDLEEC
+1286 LMDLEDC
-1293 GLWDGKPR
+1293 ALWDGKPR

-1335 APPCSNDFC
+1335 APPCNNDFC

-1376 RRVVLVKGGS
+1376 RRVLLVKGGS
-1386 KHKKILKKAARGS
+1386 KHKKIMKKSVRGN
-1399 LVFYGTQEE
+1399 LVFYGTQED

-1415 EEEGDGEEDEQK
+1415 EEEGDGEEDELK
-1427 QKDKKKRKRVEYT
+1427 QKDKKRRKRVEYT

-1471 TPSVT
+1471 TPSVI
-1476 EPVKYAVLPSPE
+1476 EPVKSAVLPNPE

-1497 SSGVK
+1497 SSGMK

-1534 RVRAYERKREEKK
+1534 RVRAYEHRRGEKK

-1561 EHEPELQSPE
+1561 EHEPELQPPE
-1571 KATCETD
+1571 KATCEID
-1578 KDDDKSGEKS
+1578 KDSDKSG
-1588 WWSSHSEG
+1588 
-1596 DSSSTSYVHHTTPG
+1596 
-1610 GPTKLIEVIS
+1610 
-1620 DCNWEEDHNK
+1620 
-1630 ILNILSQHINSN
+1630 
-1642 ATQCLKVGSFI
+1642 
-1653 IELASEHKAQ
+1653 
-1663 DENHPPVYSSRV
+1663 
-1675 KISVPSYQDKD
+1675 
-1686 EKPEIPVLETPD
+1686 
-1698 SGVPSCKNPENVK
+1698 
-1711 FLRADTLDK
+1711 
-1720 LQEKLHGGKGLPF
+1720 
-1733 YAGVYPAGKLI
+1733 
-1744 VYKRKPNMSPSGL
+1744 
-1757 IQVYDKRYP
+1757 
-1766 QAKLLLGQ
+1766 
-1774 MGALHPANRLAAY
+1774 AA
-1787 ITGRMRPTVLDIS
+1787 
-1800 TLSTVISK
+1800 
-1808 VAPSAKAAASGTP
+1808 
-1821 SVQVPTTSTPKTT
+1821 
-1834 SSTSTTSAP
+1834 
-1843 SVTTLKTHVPA
+1843 
-1854 QRQIAVRPSPGGVFT
+1854 RPSPGGVFT

-1875 AGALQQKV
+1875 AGALQRKI
-1883 PGAIARQPLS
+1883 PGASTRQPVS
-1893 GPLKFSIKPTPIMVV
+1893 GPQKFSIKPMPIMVV

-1916 SPAQCT
+1916 PPAQCT
-1922 VSSGVTTTAT
+1922 VSSGVTTAT
-1932 TTSVT
+1932 STSPVT

-1942 VVTSAVTSP
+1942 VAASTVTSP
-1951 NQTRANEPACSPPAT
+1951 SQTRGNEPASSPPAIT
-1966 PGTTAPGTAAP
+1966 VTAAPATP

-1983 TPSSTTPTT
+1983 TPSSATPTA
-1992 TVSIT
+1992 TVNIT
-1997 KATGIVAPIAT
+1997 KATGVVAPVAT

-2015 VTTLSVTCPVVTTST
+2015 VTPPTVTCPIVTTST
-2030 STVVVTTTATAT
+2030 STVVLTTTATAT

-2056 IILSGVNSSPSLNPK
+2056 IIISGVNSSPSLNQK
-2071 REDAAPQAVS
+2071 REDATPQATS
-2081 KTPQKM
+2081 TTPQKM
-2087 SPGAEKR
+2087 SPGTEKR

-2115 NTPLAQR
+2115 NTQLAQR
-2122 QRMVLQPLRSPGGV
+2122 QRMILQPLRSPGGV

-2149 VPLHQVRAAG
+2149 VPLHQFRAAGAQPG
-2159 AQPSVQPVIFRN
+2159 AQPSVQPVMFRN

-2180 PAPSKPPESPVSPTS
+2180 PAPSKPAESPVSPTS

-2219 NVTTQASS
+2219 NLATQASS

-2241 LTLRISPPAASSVTN
+2241 LTLRISPPASSSVTN
-2256 QTASESKITS
+2256 QTASESKITC
-2266 SSGGLPASTAN
+2266 SSGGLPATTAN

-2317 CKKEDVGAAQQKE
+2317 CKKEDSDTVQQKE
-2330 SGKAS
+2330 DGKAS
-2335 RSDDMEV
+2335 RSDDTEV

-2353 QEENGLS
+2353 QEENELS
-2360 VNQSNKV
+2360 VNQSNNV
-2367 EELASGT
+2367 EESASGT
-2374 IAPGRNSTTLEMVE
+2374 ITPERNSTTLEMVE
-2388 KDSKVLESSC
+2388 KDSKVLETSC

-2403 SQHDVSTDV
+2403 SQHDVSADV

-2420 SEKPNDEEEKGSSE
+2420 SEKPNDEEEKGASE
-2434 EKENSVSSAALVEAV
+2434 EKEDSVSSETVVETV
-2449 STNSETVC
+2449 SANSETVC
-2457 GSSDQSVV
+2457 GSSDPSLV
-2465 ALLDNACPQGLENR
+2465 APVDNAHPQSLENQ
-2479 ETAQLKSPGKEQIHA
+2479 ETAQLKNHGKGEIQGEQ
-2494 EREEKP
+2494 EEKP
-2500 VKDQEGD
+2500 VKVQEGD
-2507 AQTQMKEVNKA
+2507 PQTQMKEENKA
-2518 SSGQSRSHQE
+2518 SSGQSQSQQE
-2528 QDTQLENRKEQRG
+2528 QDTQLENKKEQRG
-2541 TELSQNKQE
+2541 TELSQNKHE
-2550 CQHDAVQPDKEKE
+2550 CQGDAVQPDMERND
-2563 YKVSTEAESIREK
+2563 YKGSTEAESIREK
-2576 KGTKSEIS
+2576 KGSKPEIS
-2584 FAKEQESASGEKH
+2584 SAEERDSVSGEKH
-2597 TINTEEGKASIGWQE
+2597 TVNTEEGKANIARQE
-2612 GSNNKQDD
+2612 GSNNKEQGA
-2620 IFDSQEE
+2620 FDSQEE
-2627 MKTGDE
+2627 MKTGHD

-2647 IVPALESKSEV
+2647 IVPALENKSEA

-2670 LTPEQRAQEPRHHMP
+2670 LTPEQRAQEARHHKKGYMP
-2685 TVDITAD
+2685 TIDITAD
-2692 DMEEEEEEDDD
+2692 DMEEEEEEDDEE
-2703 DEDEEDEKTDDSADE
+2703 DEDDEKTDDSADE

-2726 PSEEEVDVE
+2726 PSEEEVEVE
-2735 KVDACEYSEDDEQ
+2735 KMQ
-2748 VDIETVEELSE
+2748 
-2759 KINIARLK
+2759 
-2767 ATAANIRPSKQKYH
+2767 
-2781 ARNSSDEKLS
+2781 
-2791 EKPTKKPQFWSR
+2791 KPQFWKR
-2803 RLKTEA
+2803 KLKTEA

-2818 HTANERRRRNEI
+2818 HTANERRRRNEM

-2874 QKNLLTRR
+2874 QKNLLTRK
-2882 QDVLIRK
+2882 QDGLIRK

-2904 LEYICAKQKAIE
+2904 LEYIYAKQK
-2916 AQKKKKQTEPE
+2916 AQKKKKQAEPE
-2927 QSVVTS
+2927 ESVVTS
-2933 TANTQKDGSSARS
+2933 TASTQQEGSSSPS
-2946 REVPAPPRELVQMPM
+2946 RELTQIAM

-2969 ILARKGGRATED
+2969 ILARKGGRTTED
-2981 TSSSLTLT
+2981 TSSALTLT

-3010 GPVATVPSTLLQAEL
+3010 GQVAAVPSTLLQAEL
-3025 KPRPVNTTV
+3025 KPQAVGTAM
-3034 TAQPGV
+3034 TAQPGI

-3054 QVQGIL
+3054 QVKGIL

-3075 PGPSTVISAL
+3075 PVPSTVVSATE
-3085 QPCSESEDSFMM
+3085 PHSESEDSFMM

-3103 TSLATEGS
+3103 TSLAAEGS
-3111 MDSNPKR
+3111 MSLNLTR

-3123 KTTAAGTQASEKSL
+3123 TTTAAGAQASEKSL
-3137 VVAPLESRKS
+3137 VVAPPESRKS

-3161 DSRGDGRNTT
+3161 DSGADGRNTT
-3171 GPTKVFFENKDGFP
+3171 GPTKVFFENKDAFP
-3185 QPRNISCTKEPPESL
+3185 QLRNVSGTKEPPESF

-3217 DGDPG
+3217 DGEPG

-3256 ADLDASELLS
+3256 AELDASELLS

-3297 PMSELPSAL
+3297 AMSELPSTL
-3306 NSDFSQEDADARRG
+3306 NSDFSQEDAEARRG
-3320 TASDLSSADGS
+3320 TASDLAAADGP
-3331 SFQFGHLGSSFKI
+3331 SFQFGHLGGSFKD
-3344 PLKYLS
+3344 LS
-3350 EVTEGSGSISPLL
+3350 EVPEGGGSISPLL
-3363 LHLEDDDLP
+3363 LHLEDDDLT
-3372 DGDKNSAEPSS
+3372 DGDKNSGEPSS

-3392 GAETKDPL
+3392 GAEMKDPL
-3400 PNLPVT
+3400 PNLSVT

-3416 SAETTNVSPP
+3416 LAETTNVTPP
-3426 VLQMKTNPEASN
+3426 VLQMKTNPEANN

-3451 LGLKVASLPADS
+3451 LGLKVASLPVDS
-3463 EGQGNKVMPL
+3463 EGQSNKVMPL
-3473 LAPIVA
+3473 LAPVVA

-3485 VKTSSPATGQEGQ
+3485 VKTSLPATGQEGQ
-3498 DNKVMPM
+3498 DNKVMPT
-3505 LAPIVTKLST
+3505 LAPVVTKLNT
-3515 TGTLPSNAAGK
+3515 TGTLPSSSAGK

>member
-8 LASRDGGTVSGA
+8 LGSRDGGTVSGA

-57 PVKSKVKTCLP
+57 PIKSKVKTCLP

-80 DNNSMWNEFYHHNT
+80 DNNSMWNEFYHRNT
-94 EMVLSKQGRRMFPS
+94 EMILTKQGRRMFPY
-108 CRYWITGLN
+108 CRYWITGLD
-117 ASQRYILVMDM
+117 ATQRYILVMDI

-170 MHRPVSFYKLKLT
+170 MHQPVSFYKLKLT
-183 NNTFDQEG
+183 NNTLDQEG

-259 RDDGLNSRPRRD
+259 RDDGLNSRPQRD
-271 VKHNSTLKLEGG
+271 VKQNSNLELEAG

-288 AGIRGCP
+288 ASIRGRP
-295 AEADALDV
+295 AEVDALDL
-303 HQRSVDSSFT
+303 HQRSLDSSFI
-313 GQNSSDTDLDKE
+313 GQNPSDIDLDKE

-336 LDTDLPSG
+336 LDTDLSSG
-344 DMPKLKQ
+344 DVPKLKQ
-351 EVSDSVS
+351 EVS
-358 TPVKSKVKTC
+358 
-368 FPADCVSGGITVTL
+368 
-382 DNNNMWNEFYHRN
+382 E
-395 TEMIL
+395 
-400 THQGRRMFPYCRY
+400 
-413 WIKGLDASQ
+413 
-422 KYILVMD
+422 
-429 MSPVDNHRYKWN
+429 
-441 GCSWEPSGK
+441 
-450 AEPHVSNRVFIH
+450 
-462 PESPSTGQY
+462 
-471 WMHQPVSFYKLKLT
+471 
-485 NDTLDQEGHIILHSM
+485 
-500 HRYLP
+500 
-505 RLHVVPADKATE
+505 
-517 VIQLNG
+517 
-523 PDVHTFTFPQTEFFT
+523 
-538 VTAYQNIQITQLKID
+538 
-553 YNPFAKGFRD
+553 
-563 DGLNSRPRRDVKHN
+563 
-577 STLKLE
+577 
-583 GGDVFSAAGIR
+583 
-594 GCPAEA
+594 
-600 DALDVHQRSVDSSF
+600 
-614 TGQNSSDTD
+614 
-623 LDKESFNAERDFLGF
+623 
-638 LDTDLPSGDMPKL
+638 
-651 KQEVSDSPIA
+651 SPIA

-681 VVIKEEPED
+681 VVIKEEPVD
-690 GYDYES
+690 DYNYES
-696 SICTQGIT
+696 SICTQGIS

-713 TDEYSNTDDDDPILQ
+713 TDEYSNTDDEDPILQ
-728 KHLVRRSDRDGI
+728 KHLMRRSETDGI
-740 GGEFRPRKRLLTS
+740 DGEFRSRKRVLTS

-760 KMLKLESGKMPVV
+760 KMLKLDSGKMPVV

-787 SELPQTMLSSSK
+787 SELPQTMLSSCK
-799 KDKSPLSATLDSL
+799 KDKSPLSAILDSL

-821 SGSDTATVTEEF
+821 SCSGTATVTEELV
-833 IMKKQTSVSKMSQ
+833 IKNQSPGGKMSQ

-855 WALSKS
+855 WGLSKS
-861 PNFNLRGSVSSHF
+861 PNFNLRGSVSCHF

-894 KGSVSHQNTLSS
+894 KGSGSNQNTLSS
-906 VTSKRGRPRKLKI
+906 VTTKRGRPRKLKI

-929 GRTVITSKNTS
+929 GKTVITSKNSS

-974 TVDRVG
+974 TVDRAG

-1139 GFSSSTPTSP
+1139 GLSSSTPTSP

-1180 YTFKPVPLSST
+1180 YTFKAVPLSST

-1199 RQTSSRVKSSYRPIL
+1199 RQTSTNRVKSSYKPIL
-1214 PSPFSARQK
+1214 PSPFSAKQK

-1230 EKAAKSASN
+1230 EKAAKSVSN

-1251 PGLDENVLPKQISL
+1251 PALDENILPKQISL

-1274 GRPPGLSKSQVK
+1274 ARPPGLSKSQVK
-1286 LMDLEEC
+1286 LMDLEDC
-1293 GLWDGKPR
+1293 ALWDGKPR

-1335 APPCSNDFC
+1335 APPCNNDFC

-1376 RRVVLVKGGS
+1376 RRVLLVKGGS
-1386 KHKKILKKAARGS
+1386 KHKKIMKKAVRGN

-1415 EEEGDGEEDEQK
+1415 EEEGDGEEDELK
-1427 QKDKKKRKRVEYT
+1427 QKDKKKRKKVEYT

-1449 IRNCPL
+1449 VRNCPL

-1471 TPSVT
+1471 TPSVI
-1476 EPVKYAVLPSPE
+1476 EPVKSTVLPNPE

-1497 SSGVK
+1497 SSGMK

-1526 FESMMTCA
+1526 FESLMTCA
-1534 RVRAYERKREEKK
+1534 RVRAYERRREEKK
-1547 QQKDKSD
+1547 QQKDKRD

-1571 KATCETD
+1571 KATCEVD
-1578 KDDDKSGEKS
+1578 KDTDKSG
-1588 WWSSHSEG
+1588 
-1596 DSSSTSYVHHTTPG
+1596 
-1610 GPTKLIEVIS
+1610 
-1620 DCNWEEDHNK
+1620 
-1630 ILNILSQHINSN
+1630 
-1642 ATQCLKVGSFI
+1642 
-1653 IELASEHKAQ
+1653 
-1663 DENHPPVYSSRV
+1663 
-1675 KISVPSYQDKD
+1675 
-1686 EKPEIPVLETPD
+1686 
-1698 SGVPSCKNPENVK
+1698 
-1711 FLRADTLDK
+1711 
-1720 LQEKLHGGKGLPF
+1720 
-1733 YAGVYPAGKLI
+1733 
-1744 VYKRKPNMSPSGL
+1744 
-1757 IQVYDKRYP
+1757 
-1766 QAKLLLGQ
+1766 
-1774 MGALHPANRLAAY
+1774 AA
-1787 ITGRMRPTVLDIS
+1787 
-1800 TLSTVISK
+1800 
-1808 VAPSAKAAASGTP
+1808 
-1821 SVQVPTTSTPKTT
+1821 
-1834 SSTSTTSAP
+1834 
-1843 SVTTLKTHVPA
+1843 
-1854 QRQIAVRPSPGGVFT
+1854 RPSPGGMFA

-1875 AGALQQKV
+1875 AGALQQKI
-1883 PGAIARQPLS
+1883 PAANTRQPLS
-1893 GPLKFSIKPTPIMVV
+1893 GPQKFSIKPTPIMVA

-1916 SPAQCT
+1916 PPAQCT
-1922 VSSGVTTTAT
+1922 VSLGVTTAT
-1932 TTSVT
+1932 TTSPVI

-1942 VVTSAVTSP
+1942 VVASTVTTPS
-1951 NQTRANEPACSPPAT
+1951 QTRANEPACSPPAIT
-1966 PGTTAPGTAAP
+1966 VTAAP
-1977 GVNTCT
+1977 ATPGINTCT
-1983 TPSSTTPTT
+1983 APSSTTPTA
-1992 TVSIT
+1992 TVNMA
-1997 KATGIVAPIAT
+1997 KATGIVAPVAT
-2008 TSFPKTV
+2008 MSFPKTV
-2015 VTTLSVTCPVVTTST
+2015 VTPPTVTCPVVTTSI
-2030 STVVVTTTATAT
+2030 STVVLTTAT

-2087 SPGAEKR
+2087 SPGTEKR

-2101 IPVHQTSPA
+2101 IPVHQASPA

-2115 NTPLAQR
+2115 NAQLAQR
-2122 QRMVLQPLRSPGGV
+2122 QRMILQPLRSPGAV

-2149 VPLHQVRAAG
+2149 VPLHQFRAAG
-2159 AQPSVQPVIFRN
+2159 AQPSVQPVMFRN

-2219 NVTTQASS
+2219 NLATQASS

-2241 LTLRISPPAASSVTN
+2241 LTLRISPSAASSVTN
-2256 QTASESKITS
+2256 QTASESKITC
-2266 SSGGLPASTAN
+2266 SSGGLPATTAN

-2317 CKKEDVGAAQQKE
+2317 CKKEDSAAAQQKE
-2330 SGKAS
+2330 NGKAS
-2335 RSDDMEV
+2335 RSDDVEV

-2353 QEENGLS
+2353 QEENELS
-2360 VNQSNKV
+2360 VNQSNNV
-2367 EELASGT
+2367 QESASGT
-2374 IAPGRNSTTLEMVE
+2374 IAPDRNPAALEVVE

-2398 DDSSS
+2398 DDSFS
-2403 SQHDVSTDV
+2403 SQHDVSADV
-2412 ISSDHSYI
+2412 VSSDHSYI
-2420 SEKPNDEEEKGSSE
+2420 SEKPNDEEEQGASE
-2434 EKENSVSSAALVEAV
+2434 EKEDSVSSETVVEAV
-2449 STNSETVC
+2449 SANSETVC
-2457 GSSDQSVV
+2457 GSSDQSLV
-2465 ALLDNACPQGLENR
+2465 APLDNAHPQSLENQK
-2479 ETAQLKSPGKEQIHA
+2479 TAQLQNYGKEQIHA
-2494 EREEKP
+2494 QQEENQ
-2500 VKDQEGD
+2500 VKEQKGD
-2507 AQTQMKEVNKA
+2507 AQTRMKEDNKA
-2518 SSGQSRSHQE
+2518 SSGQLQSQQE
-2528 QDTQLENRKEQRG
+2528 QDTQLENKKEQRG
-2541 TELSQNKQE
+2541 TELSQNKQD
-2550 CQHDAVQPDKEKE
+2550 CQGDAVQPDLERKE
-2563 YKVSTEAESIREK
+2563 YKGTTEAESIREK
-2576 KGTKSEIS
+2576 KGSKSETS
-2584 FAKEQESASGEKH
+2584 SVKEQDNASGEEH
-2597 TINTEEGKASIGWQE
+2597 TVNTEEGKANIARQE
-2612 GSNNKQDD
+2612 GSNNKEQDA
-2620 IFDSQEE
+2620 FDSQEE
-2627 MKTGDE
+2627 MKIGHD

-2647 IVPALESKSEV
+2647 IVPTLENKSEA
-2658 DNKADTSEKSDF
+2658 DNKADTSEKSDL
-2670 LTPEQRAQEPRHHMP
+2670 LTPEQKPQEPRHHKKGYMP
-2685 TVDITAD
+2685 TIDITTD
-2692 DMEEEEEEDDD
+2692 DMEEEEEEDD

-2718 MLDGASDF
+2718 MLDGTSDF

-2767 ATAANIRPSKQKYH
+2767 ATAANIQPSKQKYH

-2791 EKPTKKPQFWSR
+2791 EKPTKQKRQFR
-2803 RLKTEA
+2803 NRKLKTEA

-2818 HTANERRRRNEI
+2818 HTANERRRRNEM

-2848 VSKCYILKQA
+2848 VSKSYILKQA

-2874 QKNLLTRR
+2874 QKNLLTRK

-2904 LEYICAKQKAIE
+2904 LEYIYAKQKAVE
-2916 AQKKKKQTEPE
+2916 AQKKKKQPEPE
-2927 QSVVTS
+2927 ESVVTS
-2933 TANTQKDGSSARS
+2933 TASTQQEGSSAPS
-2946 REVPAPPRELVQMPM
+2946 REPAQMTM

-2969 ILARKGGRATED
+2969 ILARKGVRATED

-3010 GPVATVPSTLLQAEL
+3010 GQVAAVPSTLLQAEL
-3025 KPRPVNTTV
+3025 KPRAVSTAM
-3034 TAQPGV
+3034 TAQPGI

-3054 QVQGIL
+3054 QVKGIL
-3060 TNSTIPITLSTVAGN
+3060 TNSAIPITLSTVAGN
-3075 PGPSTVISAL
+3075 PVPSTVVSATE
-3085 QPCSESEDSFMM
+3085 PRSESEDSFMM

-3103 TSLATEGS
+3103 TSLAAEGS
-3111 MDSNPKR
+3111 MSLNLNR

-3123 KTTAAGTQASEKSL
+3123 VTTAAGTQASEKSL

-3161 DSRGDGRNTT
+3161 DSGGDGRNTT
-3171 GPTKVFFENKDGFP
+3171 GPTKVFFENKDGFS
-3185 QPRNISCTKEPPESL
+3185 QLRNISCTKEPPESF
-3200 SKKLCI
+3200 SKKLCM

-3217 DGDPG
+3217 DGDPA

-3256 ADLDASELLS
+3256 AELDASELLS

-3297 PMSELPSAL
+3297 TMSELPSTL
-3306 NSDFSQEDADARRG
+3306 NSDFSREDAEARRG
-3320 TASDLSSADGS
+3320 TASDLAAADGS
-3331 SFQFGHLGSSFKI
+3331 SFQFGHLGGSFKD
-3344 PLKYLS
+3344 LS
-3350 EVTEGSGSISPLL
+3350 EVRGGGGSISPLL
-3363 LHLEDDDLP
+3363 LHLEDDDLT
-3372 DGDKNSAEPSS
+3372 DGDKNSGEPSS

-3392 GAETKDPL
+3392 GAEMKDPL
-3400 PNLPVT
+3400 PNLSGT

-3416 SAETTNVSPP
+3416 LAETTNVTPP

-3438 ADTLWRPMPKLAP
+3438 VDTLWRPMPKLAP
-3451 LGLKVASLPADS
+3451 LGLKVASLPVDS
-3463 EGQGNKVMPL
+3463 EGQSNKVMPL
-3473 LAPIVA
+3473 LAPVVA

-3485 VKTSSPATGQEGQ
+3485 VKTSLPATVQEGQ
-3498 DNKVMPM
+3498 DNKVMPT
-3505 LAPIVTKLST
+3505 LAPVVTKLNT
-3515 TGTLPSNAAGK
+3515 TGTLPSNSAGK

>member
-8 LASRDGGTVSGA
+8 LGSRDGGTVSGA

-25 VILKQQQGN
+25 VILKPQQGN

-57 PVKSKVKTCLP
+57 QIKSKVRTCLP

-80 DNNSMWNEFYHHNT
+80 DNNSMWNEFYHRNT
-94 EMVLSKQGRRMFPS
+94 EMILTKQGRRMFPY
-108 CRYWITGLN
+108 CRYWITGLD
-117 ASQRYILVMDM
+117 AGQKYILVMDI

-170 MHRPVSFYKLKLT
+170 MHQPVSFYKLKLT
-183 NNTFDQEG
+183 NNTLDQEG

-259 RDDGLNSRPRRD
+259 RDDGLNGRPQRD
-271 VKHNSTLKLEGG
+271 VKQNSNLELEGG
-283 DVFSA
+283 DVFST
-288 AGIRGCP
+288 AGIRARP
-295 AEADALDV
+295 AEVDGLDL
-303 HQRSVDSSFT
+303 HQRNLDSSFI
-313 GQNSSDTDLDKE
+313 GQNPSDTDLDKE
-325 SFNAERDFLGF
+325 SFNAERDFLSF
-336 LDTDLPSG
+336 LDTDLSSG
-344 DMPKLKQ
+344 DTPKLKQ
-351 EVSDSVS
+351 EVS
-358 TPVKSKVKTC
+358 
-368 FPADCVSGGITVTL
+368 
-382 DNNNMWNEFYHRN
+382 E
-395 TEMIL
+395 
-400 THQGRRMFPYCRY
+400 
-413 WIKGLDASQ
+413 
-422 KYILVMD
+422 
-429 MSPVDNHRYKWN
+429 
-441 GCSWEPSGK
+441 
-450 AEPHVSNRVFIH
+450 
-462 PESPSTGQY
+462 
-471 WMHQPVSFYKLKLT
+471 
-485 NDTLDQEGHIILHSM
+485 
-500 HRYLP
+500 
-505 RLHVVPADKATE
+505 
-517 VIQLNG
+517 
-523 PDVHTFTFPQTEFFT
+523 
-538 VTAYQNIQITQLKID
+538 
-553 YNPFAKGFRD
+553 
-563 DGLNSRPRRDVKHN
+563 
-577 STLKLE
+577 
-583 GGDVFSAAGIR
+583 
-594 GCPAEA
+594 
-600 DALDVHQRSVDSSF
+600 
-614 TGQNSSDTD
+614 
-623 LDKESFNAERDFLGF
+623 
-638 LDTDLPSGDMPKL
+638 
-651 KQEVSDSPIA
+651 SPIA
-661 SSYESSSR
+661 SSYESSSH
-669 VASPLDPNGHFN
+669 VASPMDPNGHFN
-681 VVIKEEPED
+681 VVIKEEPVDE
-690 GYDYES
+690 YDYES
-696 SICTQGIT
+696 SICTQGVS

-713 TDEYSNTDDDDPILQ
+713 TDEYSNTDDDDDPILQ
-728 KHLVRRSDRDGI
+728 KHLMKCSEADETD
-740 GGEFRPRKRLLTS
+740 GEFRSRKRMLAS

-760 KMLKLESGKMPVV
+760 KMLKLDSGKMPVV

-787 SELPQTMLSSSK
+787 SELPQTMLSSCK
-799 KDKSPLSATLDSL
+799 KDKSPFSAILDSM

-821 SGSDTATVTEEF
+821 SCSGTATVTEELV
-833 IMKKQTSVSKMSQ
+833 MKKESPRSKMAQ

-861 PNFNLRGSVSSHF
+861 PNFNLRGSVSCHF

-894 KGSVSHQNTLSS
+894 KGSGNNQNTLSS
-906 VTSKRGRPRKLKI
+906 VTTKRGRPRKLKI

-929 GRTVITSKNTS
+929 GKTVITSKNSS

-974 TVDRVG
+974 TVDRAG
-980 GEESQNLQAPLL
+980 GEETQNLQAPLL

-1053 LSYSNYSLWSYPGT
+1053 LSYSNYALWSYPGP

-1085 NDFTKIKGWRG
+1085 NDITKIKGWRG

-1101 SRNEGGSSEGSLKNR
+1101 TRNEGGSSEGSLKNR

-1139 GFSSSTPTSP
+1139 GFSSSAPTSP

-1168 LKKQSTIIPSTS
+1168 LKKQSTVIPSTS

-1191 SRKTKTQN
+1191 SRKTKTQT
-1199 RQTSSRVKSSYRPIL
+1199 RQTSTSSRVKSSYKPIL
-1214 PSPFSARQK
+1214 PSPFLAKQK
-1223 QNSSASG
+1223 QNASSG
-1230 EKAAKSASN
+1230 EKAAKSVSN
-1239 SSLAN
+1239 SSLTN

-1251 PGLDENVLPKQISL
+1251 PALDENILPKQISL
-1265 RQAPQQQQA
+1265 RHAPPQQA
-1274 GRPPGLSKSQVK
+1274 ARPPGLSKSQVK
-1286 LMDLEEC
+1286 LMDLEDC
-1293 GLWDGKPR
+1293 ALWDGKPR

-1335 APPCSNDFC
+1335 APPCNNDFC

-1376 RRVVLVKGGS
+1376 RRVLLVKGGS
-1386 KHKKILKKAARGS
+1386 KHRKIMKKAVRGN

-1415 EEEGDGEEDEQK
+1415 EEEGDGEEDDLK

-1449 IRNCPL
+1449 VRNCPL

-1471 TPSVT
+1471 TPSVI
-1476 EPVKYAVLPSPE
+1476 EPVKSAVLPNPE
-1488 VLLSSKHRS
+1488 VVLSSKHKS
-1497 SSGVK
+1497 SSGMK

-1534 RVRAYERKREEKK
+1534 RVRAYERKKEEKK
-1547 QQKDKSD
+1547 QPKDKSD

-1561 EHEPELQSPE
+1561 DHEPELQSPE
-1571 KATCETD
+1571 KAACEAE
-1578 KDDDKSGEKS
+1578 KDTDKSGEKS
-1588 WWSSHSEG
+1588 WWSSRSEG

-1610 GPTKLIEVIS
+1610 EPTKLIEIIS
-1620 DCNWEEDHNK
+1620 DCNLEEDHNK
-1630 ILNILSQHINSN
+1630 ILNILSQNINSN
-1642 ATQCLKVGSFI
+1642 APQCLKVGSFI

-1686 EKPEIPVLETPD
+1686 EKPETSVLETPD
-1698 SGVPSCKNPENVK
+1698 SGVPSRKNPETLK

-1733 YAGVYPAGKLI
+1733 YAGVSPAGKLV
-1744 VYKRKPNMSPSGL
+1744 VYKRKANMSPSGL
-1757 IQVYDKRYP
+1757 IQVNDKRYP

-1787 ITGRMRPTVLDIS
+1787 ITGRLRPTVLDIS
-1800 TLSTVISK
+1800 TLSTVIFK
-1808 VAPSAKAAASGTP
+1808 VASNAKAAASGTP

-1834 SSTSTTSAP
+1834 SSTSTTSTP
-1843 SVTTLKTHVPA
+1843 TVTTLKTHVPA
-1854 QRQIAVRPSPGGVFT
+1854 QRQIAARPSPGGVFT

-1883 PGAIARQPLS
+1883 PGTSTRQPLS
-1893 GPLKFSIKPTPIMVV
+1893 GPQKFSIKPTPIMVV
-1908 APVVPSRP
+1908 APVLPSRP

-1922 VSSGVTTTAT
+1922 VSPGVTAAT
-1932 TTSVT
+1932 TTSPVI
-1937 VESTS
+1937 VESTNMAVS
-1942 VVTSAVTSP
+1942 TVTTPS
-1951 NQTRANEPACSPPAT
+1951 QTRANEPAGSPPAVT
-1966 PGTTAPGTAAP
+1966 VTTALATS
-1977 GVNTCT
+1977 GVNTGT
-1983 TPSSTTPTT
+1983 TPSSTPPTA
-1992 TVSIT
+1992 TVNVT
-1997 KATGIVAPIAT
+1997 KATGIVAPVAAV
-2008 TSFPKTV
+2008 SFPKTV
-2015 VTTLSVTCPVVTTST
+2015 VTPPAVTCPVVTTST
-2030 STVVVTTTATAT
+2030 STVVLTTTATVT
-2042 SVVTTPTSSAGSVP
+2042 SVVTTPTSSASSVP
-2056 IILSGVNSSPSLNPK
+2056 IMLSGVNSSPSLNPK
-2071 REDAAPQAVS
+2071 REDATPQAVS

-2115 NTPLAQR
+2115 NMQLAQR
-2122 QRMVLQPLRSPGGV
+2122 QRMILQPLRSPGGV

-2149 VPLHQVRAAG
+2149 VPLQQFRAAG
-2159 AQPSVQPVIFRN
+2159 AQPSVQPVMFRN

-2195 SVSSTSPAT
+2195 SVSSTSPAA
-2204 NSAVQTAVPKLSPTS
+2204 NPAVQAAAPKLSPTS
-2219 NVTTQASS
+2219 NTATQASS
-2227 LLPSVTSFVSQAGT
+2227 LPPSVTSFVSQAGT

-2256 QTASESKITS
+2256 QTASESKMNC
-2266 SSGGLPASTAN
+2266 SSGGLPATAAN

-2317 CKKEDVGAAQQKE
+2317 CKKEELGAAQQKE
-2330 SGKAS
+2330 NEKAS
-2335 RSDDMEV
+2335 RSDDAEV
-2342 TESEVTVSDRK
+2342 TESEVTASDRK
-2353 QEENGLS
+2353 QEENELA
-2360 VNQSNKV
+2360 VNQSNNV
-2367 EELASGT
+2367 EESASGT
-2374 IAPGRNSTTLEMVE
+2374 ATPDRNSATLEMVE
-2388 KDSKVLESSC
+2388 EDSKVLESSC
-2398 DDSSS
+2398 DDSFS
-2403 SQHDVSTDV
+2403 SQPDVSADV
-2412 ISSDHSYI
+2412 VSSDHSYI
-2420 SEKPNDEEEKGSSE
+2420 SEKPNDEEEKGASE
-2434 EKENSVSSAALVEAV
+2434 GQEDSVSSETLVEAV
-2449 STNSETVC
+2449 STNSETVY
-2457 GSSDQSVV
+2457 GPSDQQPPV
-2465 ALLDNACPQGLENR
+2465 APRGNNAHPRSLENQ
-2479 ETAQLKSPGKEQIHA
+2479 ETAQLKNHGKEQIHD
-2494 EREEKP
+2494 EQEGKP
-2500 VKDQEGD
+2500 VKEWEGD
-2507 AQTQMKEVNKA
+2507 ARTQVEEHSQA
-2518 SSGQSRSHQE
+2518 SSGQSQGQQD
-2528 QDTQLENRKEQRG
+2528 QDTQLESKEEQKE
-2541 TELSQNKQE
+2541 TELSRNKEE
-2550 CQHDAVQPDKEKE
+2550 CQGDAVQPDTERKGHTDCTESGSIRGRTGSKSDSSPAE
-2563 YKVSTEAESIREK
+2563 EQQDNASGGQHAVSTKEGEA
-2576 KGTKSEIS
+2576 
-2584 FAKEQESASGEKH
+2584 
-2597 TINTEEGKASIGWQE
+2597 
-2612 GSNNKQDD
+2612 GSNNKEQGA
-2620 IFDSQEE
+2620 FDPQEA
-2627 MKTGDE
+2627 MKTGHD

-2647 IVPALESKSEV
+2647 IVPALENKSEA
-2658 DNKADTSEKSDF
+2658 DNKADVSEKSDF
-2670 LTPEQRAQEPRHHMP
+2670 LTPEQRAQEPRHHKKGYVP

-2692 DMEEEEEEDDD
+2692 DMEEEEEEDD

-2735 KVDACEYSEDDEQ
+2735 KVDACEYSEDGEQ

-2767 ATAANIRPSKQKYH
+2767 ATAANIQPSKQKYH

-2791 EKPTKKPQFWSR
+2791 EKPTKKRQLWHR
-2803 RLKTEA
+2803 KLKTEA

-2818 HTANERRRRNEI
+2818 HTANERRRRNEM

-2864 LTDQADKLIG
+2864 LTDQADKFIG
-2874 QKNLLTRR
+2874 QKNLLTRK

-2904 LEYICAKQKAIE
+2904 LEYIYAKQKAVE
-2916 AQKKKKQTEPE
+2916 AQKKKKQAEPE
-2927 QSVVTS
+2927 ESVVTS
-2933 TANTQKDGSSARS
+2933 TASAQQEGSSAPS
-2946 REVPAPPRELVQMPM
+2946 RELAQMTM

-2969 ILARKGGRATED
+2969 ILARKGAHATED
-2981 TSSSLTLT
+2981 TPSSLTLT

-3010 GPVATVPSTLLQAEL
+3010 GQVAAVPSTLLQAEL
-3025 KPRPVNTTV
+3025 KPRTV
-3034 TAQPGV
+3034 STAMTAQPGI

-3054 QVQGIL
+3054 QVKGIL

-3075 PGPSTVISAL
+3075 PVPSTVVSATE
-3085 QPCSESEDSFMM
+3085 PHSESEDSFMM

-3103 TSLATEGS
+3103 TSLAGEGS
-3111 MDSNPKR
+3111 MSLNLNR
-3118 NKNSN
+3118 SKNSN
-3123 KTTAAGTQASEKSL
+3123 VTTAAGTQACEKSL
-3137 VVAPLESRKS
+3137 AVTPLESRKS
-3147 DSILSE
+3147 GSVLSE
-3153 EKAKPCPG
+3153 EKAKPCAG
-3161 DSRGDGRNTT
+3161 DSGGDGRNTT
-3171 GPTKVFFENKDGFP
+3171 GPTKVLFENKDAFP
-3185 QPRNISCTKEPPESL
+3185 QLRNVSSTKEPPESFG
-3200 SKKLCI
+3200 KKLCI
-3206 GEFVGS
+3206 GDFVGS
-3212 QARRK
+3212 QARKK
-3217 DGDPG
+3217 DGDSA

-3235 LQIKDSRIEMELR
+3235 LQIKDSRIEVELR

-3256 ADLDASELLS
+3256 AELDPSELLS

-3297 PMSELPSAL
+3297 AMSELPSTL
-3306 NSDFSQEDADARRG
+3306 NSEFSHEDAEARRG
-3320 TASDLSSADGS
+3320 AASDLGAADGS
-3331 SFQFGHLGSSFKI
+3331 AFQFGHLGGSFKD
-3344 PLKYLS
+3344 LS
-3350 EVTEGSGSISPLL
+3350 EVSEGGGSISPLL
-3363 LHLEDDDLP
+3363 LHLADDDLT
-3372 DGDKNSAEPSS
+3372 DGDKNSGEPSS

-3392 GAETKDPL
+3392 GTEMKDPL
-3400 PNLPVT
+3400 PSLSIT

-3416 SAETTNVSPP
+3416 LAEASNVTPP
-3426 VLQMKTNPEASN
+3426 VLQMKTNPEAGS
-3438 ADTLWRPMPKLAP
+3438 ADALWRPMPKLAP
-3451 LGLKVASLPADS
+3451 LGLKVATLPVDS
-3463 EGQGNKVMPL
+3463 EGQSNKVMPL
-3473 LAPIVA
+3473 LAPVVA

-3485 VKTSSPATGQEGQ
+3485 AKTSLSTTVQDGQ

-3505 LAPIVTKLST
+3505 LAPVVTKLNT
-3515 TGTLPSNAAGK
+3515 AGTLPSNSASK

>member
-8 LASRDGGTVSGA
+8 LGSQDGGTVSGA

-34 GKADQGILVAN
+34 GRADQGILVAN
-45 RDACALASSVST
+45 RDACALTSSVST
-57 PVKSKVKTCLP
+57 PIKPKVKTCLP

-80 DNNSMWNEFYHHNT
+80 DNNSMWNEFYHRNT
-94 EMVLSKQGRRMFPS
+94 EMILTKQGRRMFPY
-108 CRYWITGLN
+108 CRYWITGLD
-117 ASQRYILVMDM
+117 ASQRYILVMDI

-170 MHRPVSFYKLKLT
+170 MHQPVSFYKLKLT
-183 NNTFDQEG
+183 NNTLDQEG

-259 RDDGLNSRPRRD
+259 RDDGLNGRPQRD
-271 VKHNSTLKLEGG
+271 VKQNSSLEFEGG
-283 DVFSA
+283 AIFSA
-288 AGIRGCP
+288 ASICGRP
-295 AEADALDV
+295 AEIDALDL
-303 HQRSVDSSFT
+303 HQRSLDSSFI
-313 GQNSSDTDLDKE
+313 GQNPSDIDLEKE

-336 LDTDLPSG
+336 LDTGLSSS

-351 EVSDSVS
+351 EVS
-358 TPVKSKVKTC
+358 
-368 FPADCVSGGITVTL
+368 
-382 DNNNMWNEFYHRN
+382 E
-395 TEMIL
+395 
-400 THQGRRMFPYCRY
+400 
-413 WIKGLDASQ
+413 
-422 KYILVMD
+422 
-429 MSPVDNHRYKWN
+429 
-441 GCSWEPSGK
+441 
-450 AEPHVSNRVFIH
+450 
-462 PESPSTGQY
+462 
-471 WMHQPVSFYKLKLT
+471 
-485 NDTLDQEGHIILHSM
+485 
-500 HRYLP
+500 
-505 RLHVVPADKATE
+505 
-517 VIQLNG
+517 
-523 PDVHTFTFPQTEFFT
+523 
-538 VTAYQNIQITQLKID
+538 
-553 YNPFAKGFRD
+553 
-563 DGLNSRPRRDVKHN
+563 
-577 STLKLE
+577 
-583 GGDVFSAAGIR
+583 
-594 GCPAEA
+594 
-600 DALDVHQRSVDSSF
+600 
-614 TGQNSSDTD
+614 
-623 LDKESFNAERDFLGF
+623 
-638 LDTDLPSGDMPKL
+638 
-651 KQEVSDSPIA
+651 SPIA

-681 VVIKEEPED
+681 VVVKEEPVD
-690 GYDYES
+690 DYDYGS
-696 SICTQGIT
+696 SICTQGIS

-728 KHLVRRSDRDGI
+728 KHLMRRGETDGI
-740 GGEFRPRKRLLTS
+740 DGEFRSRKRVLTS

-760 KMLKLESGKMPVV
+760 KMLKLDSGKMPVV

-787 SELPQTMLSSSK
+787 SELPQTMLSSCK
-799 KDKSPLSATLDSL
+799 KDKSALSAILDSL

-821 SGSDTATVTEEF
+821 SCSGTTTVNEELV
-833 IMKKQTSVSKMSQ
+833 MKKTSPGSKISQ

-855 WALSKS
+855 WTLSKS
-861 PNFNLRGSVSSHF
+861 PNFNLRGSVSCHF
-874 SAKEIC
+874 STKEVC
-880 GRKRPGILKNPMSL
+880 GRKRPGMLKNPMSL
-894 KGSVSHQNTLSS
+894 KGSGSNPNALLS
-906 VTSKRGRPRKLKI
+906 VTTKRGRPRKLRI

-929 GRTVITSKNTS
+929 GKTVITSKTTS

-1139 GFSSSTPTSP
+1139 GFSATTPSPTLP

-1199 RQTSSRVKSSYRPIL
+1199 RQTSTNSRVKTSYKPIL
-1214 PSPFSARQK
+1214 PSPFSGKQK

-1230 EKAAKSASN
+1230 EKAAKSVSN
-1239 SSLAN
+1239 SSLTN
-1244 QADSFMV
+1244 QAYNFSFVV
-1251 PGLDENVLPKQISL
+1251 PALYENILPKQISVH
-1265 RQAPQQQQA
+1265 QAPQQQQA
-1274 GRPPGLSKSQVK
+1274 ARPPGLSKSQVK
-1286 LMDLEEC
+1286 LMDLEDC
-1293 GLWDGKPR
+1293 ALWDGKPR

-1335 APPCSNDFC
+1335 APPCNNDFC

-1376 RRVVLVKGGS
+1376 RKVLLVKGGS
-1386 KHKKILKKAARGS
+1386 KHKKIMKKAVRGN
-1399 LVFYGTQEE
+1399 LVFYGSQEE
-1408 QQEDEDV
+1408 QQEDEGA
-1415 EEEGDGEEDEQK
+1415 EEEGDGEEDELK

-1471 TPSVT
+1471 TPSVI
-1476 EPVKYAVLPSPE
+1476 EPVKSAVLPNPE
-1488 VLLSSKHRS
+1488 VLPSIKHRS
-1497 SSGVK
+1497 SSGMK

-1511 NPVIREEDKDPVYLY
+1511 NPVIRDEDKDPVYLY

-1534 RVRAYERKREEKK
+1534 RVRAYERKRDEKK
-1547 QQKDKSD
+1547 QQKDKND

-1561 EHEPELQSPE
+1561 EHEPELKSTE
-1571 KATCETD
+1571 KATCEIK
-1578 KDDDKSGEKS
+1578 KDTDKSGEKS
-1588 WWSSHSEG
+1588 WWSSRSEG
-1596 DSSSTSYVHHTTPG
+1596 DSSSTSYVHQTTPG
-1610 GPTKLIEVIS
+1610 GPTKLIEIIS

-1630 ILNILSQHINSN
+1630 ILTVLSQHINSN
-1642 ATQCLKVGSFI
+1642 APQCLKVGSFI
-1653 IELASEHKAQ
+1653 IELASEQKAQ

-1686 EKPEIPVLETPD
+1686 EKPEVPVLETPD
-1698 SGVPSCKNPENVK
+1698 SRVPSCKNPENLK
-1711 FLRADTLDK
+1711 FLQADTLDK
-1720 LQEKLHGGKGLPF
+1720 LREKLHGGKGLPF
-1733 YAGVYPAGKLI
+1733 YAGVSPAGKLI
-1744 VYKRKPNMSPSGL
+1744 VNKRKANMSPSGL
-1757 IQVYDKRYP
+1757 IQVNDKRYP

-1774 MGALHPANRLAAY
+1774 MGALHPASRLAAY
-1787 ITGRMRPTVLDIS
+1787 ITGRLRPPVLDIS

-1808 VAPSAKAAASGTP
+1808 VASSAKAAASGTP
-1821 SVQVPTTSTPKTT
+1821 SVQVPTTSTPKTS
-1834 SSTSTTSAP
+1834 SSTSTTSTP
-1843 SVTTLKTHVPA
+1843 TVTTLKAHAPA
-1854 QRQIAVRPSPGGVFT
+1854 QRQIAARPSPGGVFA

-1875 AGALQQKV
+1875 AGALQQKI
-1883 PGAIARQPLS
+1883 PGVSTRQHLA
-1893 GPLKFSIKPTPIMVV
+1893 GPQKFSIKPTPIMVV

-1922 VSSGVTTTAT
+1922 VSPGVSTAS
-1932 TTSVT
+1932 TTSTVT

-1942 VVTSAVTSP
+1942 VAASAVISP
-1951 NQTRANEPACSPPAT
+1951 SQTRANEPACSPVVTTTAAPAT
-1966 PGTTAPGTAAP
+1966 PGI
-1977 GVNTCT
+1977 NTCT
-1983 TPSSTTPTT
+1983 TPSSTTPAA
-1992 TVSIT
+1992 TVNVT
-1997 KATGIVAPIAT
+1997 KATGIVTPVAT

-2015 VTTLSVTCPVVTTST
+2015 VTPPTVTCPVVTTST
-2030 STVVVTTTATAT
+2030 STVVLTTATAT

-2056 IILSGVNSSPSLNPK
+2056 IVLSGVNSSPSLNPR
-2071 REDAAPQAVS
+2071 REDTTPQAVN
-2081 KTPQKM
+2081 KTPQM

-2101 IPVHQTSPA
+2101 IPVHQTGCAPA

-2122 QRMVLQPLRSPGGV
+2122 QRMILQPLRSPGGV

-2149 VPLHQVRAAG
+2149 VPLHQFRAAG
-2159 AQPSVQPVIFRN
+2159 AQPSVQPVMFHN

-2195 SVSSTSPAT
+2195 SASSTSAT
-2204 NSAVQTAVPKLSPTS
+2204 NSAVQTAVPKLSPTP
-2219 NVTTQASS
+2219 NVATQSSS

-2241 LTLRISPPAASSVTN
+2241 LTLRISPAAASSVTN
-2256 QTASESKITS
+2256 QTASESKITC
-2266 SSGGLPASTAN
+2266 SSGSLPATTAN

-2317 CKKEDVGAAQQKE
+2317 CKKEDSGAAQQKE
-2330 SGKAS
+2330 NGKAS
-2335 RSDDMEV
+2335 CSDDIEV
-2342 TESEVTVSDRK
+2342 TETEVTVSDRK
-2353 QEENGLS
+2353 QQENTLS
-2360 VNQSNKV
+2360 VSQSDDV
-2367 EELASGT
+2367 ESASGT
-2374 IAPGRNSTTLEMVE
+2374 IAPGRNSTALEMVE
-2388 KDSKVLESSC
+2388 RDSKVLESSC

-2434 EKENSVSSAALVEAV
+2434 EKEDSVSSETVVEAV
-2449 STNSETVC
+2449 STNSETAC
-2457 GSSDQSVV
+2457 GSSDQSLV
-2465 ALLDNACPQGLENR
+2465 APLDNAYPQSLRNE
-2479 ETAQLKSPGKEQIHA
+2479 EAAQLKNHGKNQIHA
-2494 EREEKP
+2494 EQEEKK
-2500 VKDQEGD
+2500 VKEQEGD
-2507 AQTQMKEVNKA
+2507 AQTKIKEDNKA
-2518 SSGQSRSHQE
+2518 SSGQSQSQQG
-2528 QDTQLENRKEQRG
+2528 QDTQLENKKEQRG

-2550 CQHDAVQPDKEKE
+2550 CQDDAMQPDRERKE
-2563 YKVSTEAESIREK
+2563 YNSSTEAESIREK
-2576 KGTKSEIS
+2576 KGNKSEIS
-2584 FAKEQESASGEKH
+2584 SAKEQDNASGEKY
-2597 TINTEEGKASIGWQE
+2597 TVNIKEVKADRARQE
-2612 GSNNKQDD
+2612 GSINKEQDA
-2620 IFDSQEE
+2620 FDSQDE
-2627 MKTGDE
+2627 MKTGHD

-2647 IVPALESKSEV
+2647 IVPALENKSEV

-2670 LTPEQRAQEPRHHMP
+2670 LTAEQRAQEPRRHKKGYMP
-2685 TVDITAD
+2685 SMDIIAD
-2692 DMEEEEEEDDD
+2692 DMEEEDDD
-2703 DEDEEDEKTDDSADE
+2703 DEEEEDDEDEKTDDSADE

-2767 ATAANIRPSKQKYH
+2767 ATAANIRPSIQKYH
-2781 ARNSSDEKLS
+2781 ARSSSDEKLS
-2791 EKPTKKPQFWSR
+2791 EKPTKQKPQFR
-2803 RLKTEA
+2803 TRKLKTEA
-2809 EAFAHYRQT
+2809 EAFAHYRRT
-2818 HTANERRRRNEI
+2818 HTANERRRRNEM
-2830 RDLFE
+2830 RVLFE
-2835 KLKRTLGLHNLPK
+2835 KLKKTLGLHNLPK

-2864 LTDQADKLIG
+2864 LTDQADKLMG
-2874 QKNLLTRR
+2874 QKTLLTRKH
-2882 QDVLIRK
+2882 DVLIRK

-2904 LEYICAKQKAIE
+2904 LEYIYAKQKAVE

-2927 QSVVTS
+2927 ESVVTS
-2933 TANTQKDGSSARS
+2933 TASTKQEASSAPS
-2946 REVPAPPRELVQMPM
+2946 REPAQMTM

-2969 ILARKGGRATED
+2969 ILARKGGCATEN

-2997 QGQVLTLK
+2997 QGQVLTLN

-3010 GPVATVPSTLLQAEL
+3010 GQVAAVPSTLLQAEL
-3025 KPRPVNTTV
+3025 KPRPVSTTI
-3034 TAQPGV
+3034 TAQPGI

-3054 QVQGIL
+3054 QVKGIL

-3075 PGPSTVISAL
+3075 PAASTVVSATE
-3085 QPCSESEDSFMM
+3085 PRSESEDSFVM

-3103 TSLATEGS
+3103 TSLAAEGS
-3111 MDSNPKR
+3111 MSLNLNR

-3123 KTTAAGTQASEKSL
+3123 TTTAAGAQASEKSL

-3153 EKAKPCPG
+3153 EKNKPCPG
-3161 DSRGDGRNTT
+3161 DSVGERRNTA
-3171 GPTKVFFENKDGFP
+3171 GPTKSFFQNKDGFFHF
-3185 QPRNISCTKEPPESL
+3185 RNIPCPKEPPEFF
-3200 SKKLCI
+3200 SKKVCT
-3206 GEFVGS
+3206 GEFVGN
-3212 QARRK
+3212 QAKRK
-3217 DGDPG
+3217 DGDPA
-3222 GERLKSKELPFRK
+3222 GERLKSKELAFRK

-3256 ADLDASELLS
+3256 AELDANELLS

-3297 PMSELPSAL
+3297 AMSELPSTL
-3306 NSDFSQEDADARRG
+3306 NSNFSHENAETRRR
-3320 TASDLSSADGS
+3320 TASDRTAADGS
-3331 SFQFGHLGSSFKI
+3331 SFQFGHLGGSFKDL
-3344 PLKYLS
+3344 P
-3350 EVTEGSGSISPLL
+3350 EVPEGGGSISPLL
-3363 LHLEDDDLP
+3363 LHLEDDDLT
-3372 DGDKNSAEPSS
+3372 DGEKNSGEPSS

-3392 GAETKDPL
+3392 GAEMKDPL
-3400 PNLPVT
+3400 PHLPVT

-3416 SAETTNVSPP
+3416 LSETTNVTPP

-3438 ADTLWRPMPKLAP
+3438 SDTLWRPMPKLAP
-3451 LGLKVASLPADS
+3451 LGLKVASLPVDS
-3463 EGQGNKVMPL
+3463 EGQSNKVMPL
-3473 LAPIVA
+3473 LAPVVA
-3479 KLAPSG
+3479 KLPPSG
-3485 VKTSSPATGQEGQ
+3485 VKTSLPAAVQEGQ
-3498 DNKVMPM
+3498 DNKAMPT
-3505 LAPIVTKLST
+3505 LAPVVTKLNT
-3515 TGTLPSNAAGK
+3515 TGTLPSNSAGK

>member
-8 LASRDGGTVSGA
+8 LGSRDGGTVSGA
-20 APAFF
+20 PPAFF

-45 RDACALASSVST
+45 HDACALASSVST
-57 PVKSKVKTCLP
+57 PIKSKVKTCLP

-80 DNNSMWNEFYHHNT
+80 DNNSMWNEFYHRNT
-94 EMVLSKQGRRMFPS
+94 EMILTKQGRRMFPY
-108 CRYWITGLN
+108 CRYWITGLD
-117 ASQRYILVMDM
+117 ASQKYILVMDI

-170 MHRPVSFYKLKLT
+170 MHQPVSFYKLKLT
-183 NNTFDQEG
+183 NNTLDQEG

-259 RDDGLNSRPRRD
+259 RDDGLNSRPQRD
-271 VKHNSTLKLEGG
+271 VKQNSNLELEGG
-283 DVFSA
+283 DVLSA
-288 AGIRGCP
+288 ASIHGRP
-295 AEADALDV
+295 AEVDALDL
-303 HQRSVDSSFT
+303 HQRSLDSSFIA
-313 GQNSSDTDLDKE
+313 QNPSDIDLEKE
-325 SFNAERDFLGF
+325 SFNAERDFLRF
-336 LDTDLPSG
+336 LDTDLSLG

-351 EVSDSVS
+351 EVS
-358 TPVKSKVKTC
+358 
-368 FPADCVSGGITVTL
+368 
-382 DNNNMWNEFYHRN
+382 E
-395 TEMIL
+395 
-400 THQGRRMFPYCRY
+400 
-413 WIKGLDASQ
+413 
-422 KYILVMD
+422 
-429 MSPVDNHRYKWN
+429 
-441 GCSWEPSGK
+441 
-450 AEPHVSNRVFIH
+450 
-462 PESPSTGQY
+462 
-471 WMHQPVSFYKLKLT
+471 
-485 NDTLDQEGHIILHSM
+485 
-500 HRYLP
+500 
-505 RLHVVPADKATE
+505 
-517 VIQLNG
+517 
-523 PDVHTFTFPQTEFFT
+523 
-538 VTAYQNIQITQLKID
+538 
-553 YNPFAKGFRD
+553 
-563 DGLNSRPRRDVKHN
+563 
-577 STLKLE
+577 
-583 GGDVFSAAGIR
+583 
-594 GCPAEA
+594 
-600 DALDVHQRSVDSSF
+600 
-614 TGQNSSDTD
+614 
-623 LDKESFNAERDFLGF
+623 
-638 LDTDLPSGDMPKL
+638 
-651 KQEVSDSPIA
+651 SPIA

-681 VVIKEEPED
+681 VVIKEEPVD
-690 GYDYES
+690 DYDYES
-696 SICTQGIT
+696 GICTQGIS

-728 KHLVRRSDRDGI
+728 KHLMRRRETDGI
-740 GGEFRPRKRLLTS
+740 DGEFRSRKRVLTS

-760 KMLKLESGKMPVV
+760 KMLKLDSGKMPVV

-787 SELPQTMLSSSK
+787 SELPQTMLSSCK
-799 KDKSPLSATLDSL
+799 KEKSPLSAILDSL

-821 SGSDTATVTEEF
+821 SCSGTAAVTEELV
-833 IMKKQTSVSKMSQ
+833 MKKQSPGSKMSQ

-861 PNFNLRGSVSSHF
+861 PNFNLRGSVGCNF

-880 GRKRPGILKNPMSL
+880 GRKRSGILKNPMSL
-894 KGSVSHQNTLSS
+894 KSSGSNQNTLSS
-906 VTSKRGRPRKLKI
+906 VTTKRGRPRKLKI

-929 GRTVITSKNTS
+929 GKTVITSKNTS

-974 TVDRVG
+974 TVDRPG
-980 GEESQNLQAPLL
+980 GEESQNLQAPIL

-1053 LSYSNYSLWSYPGT
+1053 LSYSNFSLWSYPGT

-1199 RQTSSRVKSSYRPIL
+1199 RQTSANSRVKSSYKPIL
-1214 PSPFSARQK
+1214 PSPFPAKQK
-1223 QNSSASG
+1223 QNSG
-1230 EKAAKSASN
+1230 EKAAKSVSN
-1239 SSLAN
+1239 SSLTN
-1244 QADSFMV
+1244 QADGFVV
-1251 PGLDENVLPKQISL
+1251 PALDENVLPKQISL
-1265 RQAPQQQQA
+1265 RQAPQQQQSA
-1274 GRPPGLSKSQVK
+1274 RPPGLSKSQVK
-1286 LMDLEEC
+1286 LMDLEDC
-1293 GLWDGKPR
+1293 ALWDGKPR

-1335 APPCSNDFC
+1335 APPCNNDFC

-1376 RRVVLVKGGS
+1376 RRVLLVKGGS
-1386 KHKKILKKAARGS
+1386 KHKKIMKKAVRGS
-1399 LVFYGTQEE
+1399 LVFCGTQED

-1415 EEEGDGEEDEQK
+1415 EEEDDGEEDELK

-1471 TPSVT
+1471 TPSVI
-1476 EPVKYAVLPSPE
+1476 EPVKSAVLPNPE

-1497 SSGVK
+1497 SSGTK
-1502 PGRVYTPKP
+1502 SGRVYTPKP

-1534 RVRAYERKREEKK
+1534 RVRAYEHRRQEKK

-1561 EHEPELQSPE
+1561 EHEPHLQSPE

-1578 KDDDKSGEKS
+1578 KDSDKSG
-1588 WWSSHSEG
+1588 
-1596 DSSSTSYVHHTTPG
+1596 
-1610 GPTKLIEVIS
+1610 
-1620 DCNWEEDHNK
+1620 
-1630 ILNILSQHINSN
+1630 
-1642 ATQCLKVGSFI
+1642 
-1653 IELASEHKAQ
+1653 
-1663 DENHPPVYSSRV
+1663 
-1675 KISVPSYQDKD
+1675 
-1686 EKPEIPVLETPD
+1686 
-1698 SGVPSCKNPENVK
+1698 
-1711 FLRADTLDK
+1711 
-1720 LQEKLHGGKGLPF
+1720 
-1733 YAGVYPAGKLI
+1733 
-1744 VYKRKPNMSPSGL
+1744 
-1757 IQVYDKRYP
+1757 
-1766 QAKLLLGQ
+1766 
-1774 MGALHPANRLAAY
+1774 AA
-1787 ITGRMRPTVLDIS
+1787 
-1800 TLSTVISK
+1800 
-1808 VAPSAKAAASGTP
+1808 
-1821 SVQVPTTSTPKTT
+1821 
-1834 SSTSTTSAP
+1834 
-1843 SVTTLKTHVPA
+1843 
-1854 QRQIAVRPSPGGVFT
+1854 RPSPGGVFT

-1875 AGALQQKV
+1875 AGALQQKI
-1883 PGAIARQPLS
+1883 PGASTRQPVS
-1893 GPLKFSIKPTPIMVV
+1893 GPQKFSIKPMPIMVV

-1922 VSSGVTTTAT
+1922 VSPGVTTAT
-1932 TTSVT
+1932 TTSPVT

-1942 VVTSAVTSP
+1942 VAASTVTTPS
-1951 NQTRANEPACSPPAT
+1951 QTRANEPVCSPPAITVTAASAT
-1966 PGTTAPGTAAP
+1966 PGI
-1977 GVNTCT
+1977 NTCT
-1983 TPSSTTPTT
+1983 TPSSTTPTA
-1992 TVSIT
+1992 TVNIT
-1997 KATGIVAPIAT
+1997 KATGIVAPVAT

-2015 VTTLSVTCPVVTTST
+2015 ITPPTVTSPVVTTST
-2030 STVVVTTTATAT
+2030 STVVLTTTATAT

-2056 IILSGVNSSPSLNPK
+2056 IIISGVNSSPSLNPK
-2071 REDAAPQAVS
+2071 REDATPQAT
-2081 KTPQKM
+2081 TPPKM
-2087 SPGAEKR
+2087 SPGTEKR

-2110 LRPLN
+2110 LRPVN
-2115 NTPLAQR
+2115 NTQLAQR

-2149 VPLHQVRAAG
+2149 VPLHQFRAAG
-2159 AQPSVQPVIFRN
+2159 AQPNVQPVMFRN

-2180 PAPSKPPESPVSPTS
+2180 PAPSKPAESPVSPTS

-2219 NVTTQASS
+2219 NLATQASS

-2256 QTASESKITS
+2256 QTASESKITC
-2266 SSGGLPASTAN
+2266 SSGGLPATTAN

-2317 CKKEDVGAAQQKE
+2317 CKKEDLDAAQQKE
-2330 SGKAS
+2330 NGKAS
-2335 RSDDMEV
+2335 RSDDVEV

-2353 QEENGLS
+2353 QEENELS
-2360 VNQSNKV
+2360 VNQSNSL
-2367 EELASGT
+2367 EESASGT
-2374 IAPGRNSTTLEMVE
+2374 VTPDRNSTTLEVVE

-2403 SQHDVSTDV
+2403 SQHDVSADV

-2420 SEKPNDEEEKGSSE
+2420 SEKPNDEEEKGASE
-2434 EKENSVSSAALVEAV
+2434 EKEDSVSSETVVEAV
-2449 STNSETVC
+2449 SANSETVC
-2457 GSSDQSVV
+2457 GSSDPSVV
-2465 ALLDNACPQGLENR
+2465 APLDNAHPESLENQ
-2479 ETAQLKSPGKEQIHA
+2479 ETAQLKNHGKGQIPAEQ
-2494 EREEKP
+2494 EEKA
-2500 VKDQEGD
+2500 VKEEEGE
-2507 AQTQMKEVNKA
+2507 AQTQMEDSKA
-2518 SSGQSRSHQE
+2518 SSGQSQSQQE
-2528 QDTQLENRKEQRG
+2528 QDTQLENTKEQRG
-2541 TELSQNKQE
+2541 TELSQSKQE
-2550 CQHDAVQPDKEKE
+2550 CQDDAMQPDTERSE
-2563 YKVSTEAESIREK
+2563 YKNSTEAESIREK
-2576 KGTKSEIS
+2576 KGSSSEIS
-2584 FAKEQESASGEKH
+2584 SAKEQDNASGEKH
-2597 TINTEEGKASIGWQE
+2597 TVHTEEGKANIAR
-2612 GSNNKQDD
+2612 QDGIND
-2620 IFDSQEE
+2620 KEQDTFDSQEE
-2627 MKTGDE
+2627 MKTGHD

-2647 IVPALESKSEV
+2647 IVPALENKSDA

-2670 LTPEQRAQEPRHHMP
+2670 LAPEQRAQEARHHKKGYMP
-2685 TVDITAD
+2685 TIDITAD
-2692 DMEEEEEEDDD
+2692 DMEEEEEEDD

-2791 EKPTKKPQFWSR
+2791 EKPTKQKPQFWKR
-2803 RLKTEA
+2803 KLKTEA

-2818 HTANERRRRNEI
+2818 HTANERRRRNEM

-2874 QKNLLTRR
+2874 QKNLLTRK

-2904 LEYICAKQKAIE
+2904 LEYIYAKQKAVE

-2927 QSVVTS
+2927 ESVVTS
-2933 TANTQKDGSSARS
+2933 TASTQQEGSSAPA
-2946 REVPAPPRELVQMPM
+2946 REVAQIPM

-2997 QGQVLTLK
+2997 QGQVLRLK

-3010 GPVATVPSTLLQAEL
+3010 GQVAAVPSTLLQAEL
-3025 KPRPVNTTV
+3025 KPRAVSTTM
-3034 TAQPGV
+3034 TAQPGI

-3054 QVQGIL
+3054 QVKGIL
-3060 TNSTIPITLSTVAGN
+3060 TNSTIPITLSPVAGN
-3075 PGPSTVISAL
+3075 AVPSTVVSATE
-3085 QPCSESEDSFMM
+3085 PHSESEDSFMM

-3103 TSLATEGS
+3103 TSLAAEGS
-3111 MDSNPKR
+3111 MNLNLNR
-3118 NKNSN
+3118 NKNAN
-3123 KTTAAGTQASEKSL
+3123 TTTAAGAQASEKSL
-3137 VVAPLESRKS
+3137 VAAPLESRKS

-3161 DSRGDGRNTT
+3161 DSGGDGRNTT

-3185 QPRNISCTKEPPESL
+3185 QLRNVSSTEEAPESF

-3222 GERLKSKELPFRK
+3222 GERLKSKELSFRK

-3256 ADLDASELLS
+3256 AELDASELLS

-3297 PMSELPSAL
+3297 AMSELPGTL
-3306 NSDFSQEDADARRG
+3306 NSDFSHEHAEARRG
-3320 TASDLSSADGS
+3320 TDSDRTAADGS
-3331 SFQFGHLGSSFKI
+3331 SFQFGHLGGSFKD
-3344 PLKYLS
+3344 LS
-3350 EVTEGSGSISPLL
+3350 EVPEGGGSISPLL
-3363 LHLEDDDLP
+3363 LHLEDDDLT
-3372 DGDKNSAEPSS
+3372 DGDKNSGEPSS

-3392 GAETKDPL
+3392 GAEMKDPL
-3400 PNLPVT
+3400 PNLSVT

-3416 SAETTNVSPP
+3416 LAETTNVTPP
-3426 VLQMKTNPEASN
+3426 VLQMKTNPEAGN

-3451 LGLKVASLPADS
+3451 LGLKVASLPVDS
-3463 EGQGNKVMPL
+3463 EGQSNKVMPL

-3485 VKTSSPATGQEGQ
+3485 VKTSLPATVQEGQ
-3498 DNKVMPM
+3498 DNKVMPT
-3505 LAPIVTKLST
+3505 LAPVVTKLNT
-3515 TGTLPSNAAGK
+3515 TGTLPSNSAGK